1 LIRKKNSQ
9 SFVEKIKIFV
19 GNYYKQISILI
30 SLTIILS
37 LFFQRGRSLQY
48 SYNIDD
54 IAREPIIAP
63 YNFPI
68 LKTKEKLEE
77 DLNNALKA
85 EPFIFNRKQE
95 IVDKQ
100 SSNLSSFFLLAND
113 IRLANKD
120 LLNSRNLV
128 YDYRYTDKFQEAKS
142 IASSDSASLSQKV
155 IEFYKLY
162 SFAKDKEDWN
172 KFLMPISQ
180 GGPQYPLKEF
190 QKDILQICRNR
201 WAIGILDINESIIV
215 SNQLAVDNGDIPTL
229 YSLNELDDL
238 NEAWTEAR
246 KEITSIYNDE
256 NDIRREL
263 GYDLI
268 IEFMIPNLIYDKET
282 TERRQN
288 ASLDRVPRSKGI
300 VLKDEMIVNANQ
312 RINEEDFQKLES
324 LSVEISK
331 ENRTLGLKNTFITY
345 MGRLFI
351 IGILISYFFTF
362 LSIFRPHIFKKWQ
375 MILVIALIYVFI
387 IIIANLFVYQ
397 LDFSEFLIPVTVA
410 AMLLTILFDARIGF
424 MGTTSIVL
432 LVGIMIGN
440 DLEFIVTG
448 LFMSSIAI
456 YTVRRIR
463 TRSKFIT
470 AIFSLIGASII
481 VVLSHGL
488 FIGHNFSTMGVDL
501 AYLIVNS
508 IFCPII
514 TYGLIIILEVS
525 FGITTDLSLIE
536 LLDFNHPLLKRLQ
549 QEANGT
555 FNHSVVVGNLAEAC
569 ADAINARSLLCR
581 VGAYYHDLGKME
593 RPEYYIE
600 NQFMG
605 ENKHD
610 TLTPAMSAK
619 IIRKH
624 VNDGLNLANDYGLP
638 KIVSDFIPMHHGTSR
653 VEYFYRM
660 ALEAVKD
667 TDEKVDDS
675 AFRYPGPK
683 PNTKETGILMIC
695 EAVEAAV
702 RSIKNPDILKID
714 TMVDTVIK
722 GRLADG
728 QLDECPLTLDDL
740 RKIKGTVD
748 GNTGMIPVLR
758 GIYHIRIEY
767 PEDNTSP
774 NNT

>member
-1 LIRKKNSQ
+1 MRKNRK
-9 SFVEKIKIFV
+9 SFLSKIKIFI
-19 GNYYKQISILI
+19 NKYFKQLSILI

-68 LKTKEKLEE
+68 LKSKSTLEE

-85 EPFIFNRKQE
+85 EPFIFSRKQE
-95 IVDKQ
+95 IVDNQ
-100 SSNLSSFFLLAND
+100 SSNLSSFFQLTNE

-120 LLNSRNLV
+120 LFNSRNLV

-142 IASSDSASLSQKV
+142 IASSDSAALSQKV

-162 SFAKDKEDWN
+162 SFAQDKEDWN
-172 KFLMPISQ
+172 IFLMPIPQ
-180 GGPQYPLKEF
+180 GGPQFSLKEF
-190 QKDILQICRNR
+190 QEDILQICRNR
-201 WAIGILDINESIIV
+201 WAIGILDIKESIII
-215 SNQLAVDNGDIPTL
+215 SDQLAIDNGDIPTL
-229 YSLNELDDL
+229 YNLSELNDL
-238 NEAWTEAR
+238 NEAWTEAK
-246 KEITSIYNDE
+246 KEITSIYGAE

-268 IEFMIPNLIYDKET
+268 IEFMIPNLVYDKET

-312 RINEEDFQKLES
+312 RITEEDLQKLQS
-324 LSVEISK
+324 LAVEISK
-331 ENRTLGLKNTFITY
+331 ENRTLGIKDSIITY
-345 MGRLFI
+345 IGRLLI

-362 LSIFRPHIFKKWQ
+362 LLIYRSHIFEKWQ
-375 MILVIALIYVFI
+375 LLLVIAFIYVFI
-387 IIIANLFVYQ
+387 IVIANIFVYQ

-448 LFMSSIAI
+448 LFMSSIAM

-470 AIFSLIGASII
+470 AIFSLMGASII
-481 VVLSHGL
+481 AVLSHGL
-488 FIGHNFSTMGVDL
+488 FMGHNVSTMGVDL
-501 AYLIVNS
+501 TYLLVNS
-508 IFCPII
+508 IFAPII

-605 ENKHD
+605 DNKHD
-610 TLTPAMSAK
+610 SLTPAMSAK

-624 VNDGLNLANDYGLP
+624 VIDGLKLAKDYGLP
-638 KIVSDFIPMHHGTSR
+638 KLVSDFIPMHHGTSR

-660 ALEAVKD
+660 ALEAAKD
-667 TDEKVDDS
+667 TNEKVDDS
-675 AFRYPGPK
+675 AYRYPGPK

-702 RSIKNPDILKID
+702 RSIKEPDILKID
-714 TMVDTVIK
+714 TMVDKVIK
-722 GRLADG
+722 GRLNDG

-748 GNTGMIPVLR
+748 GNSGMLPVLR

-767 PEDNTSP
+767 PEDDNPSDST
-774 NNT
+774 

>member
-1 LIRKKNSQ
+1 MRKNRK
-9 SFVEKIKIFV
+9 SFLSKIKIFI
-19 GNYYKQISILI
+19 NKYFKQLSILI

-68 LKTKEKLEE
+68 LKSKSTLEE

-85 EPFIFNRKQE
+85 EPFIFSRKQE
-95 IVDKQ
+95 IVDNQ
-100 SSNLSSFFLLAND
+100 TSNLSSFFQLTNE

-120 LLNSRNLV
+120 LFNSRNLV

-142 IASSDSASLSQKV
+142 IASSDSAALSQKV

-162 SFAKDKEDWN
+162 SFAQDKEDWN
-172 KFLMPISQ
+172 IFLMPIPQ
-180 GGPQYPLKEF
+180 GGPQFSLKEF
-190 QKDILQICRNR
+190 QEDILQICRNR
-201 WAIGILDINESIIV
+201 WAIGILDIKESIII
-215 SNQLAVDNGDIPTL
+215 SDQLAIDNGDIPTL
-229 YSLNELDDL
+229 YNLSELNDL
-238 NEAWTEAR
+238 NEAWTEAK
-246 KEITSIYNDE
+246 KEITSIYGAE

-268 IEFMIPNLIYDKET
+268 IEFMIPNLVYDKET

-312 RINEEDFQKLES
+312 RITEEDLQKLQS
-324 LSVEISK
+324 LAVEISK
-331 ENRTLGLKNTFITY
+331 ENRTLGIKDSIITY
-345 MGRLFI
+345 IGRLLI

-362 LSIFRPHIFKKWQ
+362 LLIYRSHIFEKWQ
-375 MILVIALIYVFI
+375 LLLVIAFIYVFI
-387 IIIANLFVYQ
+387 IVIANIFVYQ

-448 LFMSSIAI
+448 LFMSSIAM

-470 AIFSLIGASII
+470 AIFSLMGASII
-481 VVLSHGL
+481 AVLSHGL
-488 FIGHNFSTMGVDL
+488 FMGHSVSTMGVDL
-501 AYLIVNS
+501 TYLLVNS
-508 IFCPII
+508 IFAPII

-605 ENKHD
+605 DNKHD
-610 TLTPAMSAK
+610 SLTPAMSAK

-624 VNDGLNLANDYGLP
+624 VIDGLKLAKDYGLP
-638 KIVSDFIPMHHGTSR
+638 KLVSDFIPMHHGTSR

-660 ALEAVKD
+660 ALEAAKD
-667 TDEKVDDS
+667 TNEKVDDS
-675 AFRYPGPK
+675 AYRYPGPK

-702 RSIKNPDILKID
+702 RSIKEPDILKID
-714 TMVDTVIK
+714 TMVDKVIK
-722 GRLADG
+722 GRLNDG

-748 GNTGMIPVLR
+748 GNSGMLPVLR

-767 PEDNTSP
+767 PEDDNPSDST
-774 NNT
+774 

>member
-1 LIRKKNSQ
+1 MRKNKK
-9 SFVEKIKIFV
+9 SFLTKIKIFI
-19 GNYYKQISILI
+19 NKYFKQLSILI

-68 LKTKEKLEE
+68 LKSKSTLEE

-85 EPFIFNRKQE
+85 EPFIFSRKQE
-95 IVDKQ
+95 IVDNQ
-100 SSNLSSFFLLAND
+100 TSNLSSFFQLTNE

-120 LLNSRNLV
+120 LFNSRNLV

-142 IASSDSASLSQKV
+142 IASSDSAALSQKV

-162 SFAKDKEDWN
+162 SFAQDKEDWN
-172 KFLMPISQ
+172 IFLMPIPQ
-180 GGPQYPLKEF
+180 GGPQFSLKEF
-190 QKDILQICRNR
+190 QEDILQICRNR
-201 WAIGILDINESIIV
+201 WAIGILDIKESIII
-215 SNQLAVDNGDIPTL
+215 SDQLAIDNGDIPTL
-229 YSLNELDDL
+229 YNLSELNDL
-238 NEAWTEAR
+238 NEAWTEAK
-246 KEITSIYNDE
+246 KEITSIYGDE

-268 IEFMIPNLIYDKET
+268 IEFMIPNLVYDKET

-312 RINEEDFQKLES
+312 RITEEDLQKLQS
-324 LSVEISK
+324 LAVEISK
-331 ENRTLGLKNTFITY
+331 ENRTLGIKDSIITY
-345 MGRLFI
+345 IGRLLI

-362 LSIFRPHIFKKWQ
+362 LLIYRSHIFEKWQ
-375 MILVIALIYVFI
+375 LLLVIAFIYVFI
-387 IIIANLFVYQ
+387 IVIANIFVYQ

-448 LFMSSIAI
+448 LFMSSIAM

-470 AIFSLIGASII
+470 AIFSLMGASII
-481 VVLSHGL
+481 AVLSHGL
-488 FIGHNFSTMGVDL
+488 FMGHSVSTMGVDL
-501 AYLIVNS
+501 TYLLVNS
-508 IFCPII
+508 IFAPII

-605 ENKHD
+605 DNKHD
-610 TLTPAMSAK
+610 SLTPAMSAK

-624 VNDGLNLANDYGLP
+624 VIDGLKLAKDYGLP
-638 KIVSDFIPMHHGTSR
+638 KLVSDFIPMHHGTSR

-660 ALEAVKD
+660 ALEAAKD
-667 TDEKVDDS
+667 TNEKVDDS
-675 AFRYPGPK
+675 AYRYPGPK

-702 RSIKNPDILKID
+702 RSIKEPDILKID
-714 TMVDTVIK
+714 TMVDKVIK
-722 GRLADG
+722 GRLNDG

-748 GNTGMIPVLR
+748 GNSGMLPVLR

-767 PEDNTSP
+767 PEDDNPSDSR
-774 NNT
+774 

>member
-1 LIRKKNSQ
+1 MRKNRK
-9 SFVEKIKIFV
+9 SFLSKIKIFI
-19 GNYYKQISILI
+19 NKYFKQLSILI

-68 LKTKEKLEE
+68 LKSKSTLEE

-85 EPFIFNRKQE
+85 EPFIFSRKQE
-95 IVDKQ
+95 IVDNQ
-100 SSNLSSFFLLAND
+100 TSNLSSFFQLTNE

-120 LLNSRNLV
+120 LFNSRNLV

-142 IASSDSASLSQKV
+142 IASSDSAALSQKV

-162 SFAKDKEDWN
+162 SFAQDKEDWN
-172 KFLMPISQ
+172 IFLMPIPQ
-180 GGPQYPLKEF
+180 GGPQFSLKEF
-190 QKDILQICRNR
+190 QEDILQICRNR
-201 WAIGILDINESIIV
+201 WAIGILDIKESIII
-215 SNQLAVDNGDIPTL
+215 SDQLAIDNGDIPTL
-229 YSLNELDDL
+229 YNLSELNDL
-238 NEAWTEAR
+238 NEAWTEAK
-246 KEITSIYNDE
+246 KEITSIYGDE

-268 IEFMIPNLIYDKET
+268 IEFMIPNLVYDKET

-312 RINEEDFQKLES
+312 RITEEDLQKLQS
-324 LSVEISK
+324 LAVEISK
-331 ENRTLGLKNTFITY
+331 ENRTLGIKDSIITY
-345 MGRLFI
+345 IGRLLI

-362 LSIFRPHIFKKWQ
+362 LLIYRSHIFEKWQ
-375 MILVIALIYVFI
+375 LLLVIAFIYLFI
-387 IIIANLFVYQ
+387 IVIANIFVYQ

-448 LFMSSIAI
+448 LFMSSIAM

-470 AIFSLIGASII
+470 AIFSLMGASII
-481 VVLSHGL
+481 AVLSHGL
-488 FIGHNFSTMGVDL
+488 FMGHSVSTMGVDL
-501 AYLIVNS
+501 TYLLVNS
-508 IFCPII
+508 IFAPII

-605 ENKHD
+605 DNKHD
-610 TLTPAMSAK
+610 SLTPAMSAK

-624 VNDGLNLANDYGLP
+624 VIDGLKLAKDYGLP
-638 KIVSDFIPMHHGTSR
+638 KLVSDFIPMHHGTSR

-660 ALEAVKD
+660 ALEAAKD
-667 TDEKVDDS
+667 TNEKVDDS
-675 AFRYPGPK
+675 AYRYPGPK

-702 RSIKNPDILKID
+702 RSIKEPDILKID
-714 TMVDTVIK
+714 TMVDKVIK
-722 GRLADG
+722 GRLNDG

-748 GNTGMIPVLR
+748 GNSGMLPVLR

-767 PEDNTSP
+767 PEDDNPSDST
-774 NNT
+774 

>member
-1 LIRKKNSQ
+1 MRKNRK
-9 SFVEKIKIFV
+9 SFLSKIKIFI
-19 GNYYKQISILI
+19 NKYFKQLSILI

-68 LKTKEKLEE
+68 LKSKSTLEE

-85 EPFIFNRKQE
+85 EPFIFSRKQE
-95 IVDKQ
+95 IVDNQ
-100 SSNLSSFFLLAND
+100 TSNLSSFFQLTNE

-120 LLNSRNLV
+120 LFNSRNLV

-142 IASSDSASLSQKV
+142 IASSDSATLSQKV

-162 SFAKDKEDWN
+162 SFAQDKEDWN
-172 KFLMPISQ
+172 IFLMPIPQ
-180 GGPQYPLKEF
+180 GGPQFSLKEF
-190 QKDILQICRNR
+190 QEDILQICRNR
-201 WAIGILDINESIIV
+201 WAIGILDIKESIII
-215 SNQLAVDNGDIPTL
+215 SDQLAIDNGDIPTL
-229 YSLNELDDL
+229 YNLSELNDL
-238 NEAWTEAR
+238 NEAWTEAK
-246 KEITSIYNDE
+246 KEITSIYGAE

-268 IEFMIPNLIYDKET
+268 IEFMIPNLVYDKET

-312 RINEEDFQKLES
+312 RITEEDLQKLQS
-324 LSVEISK
+324 LAVEISK
-331 ENRTLGLKNTFITY
+331 ENRTLGIKDSIITY
-345 MGRLFI
+345 IGRLLI

-362 LSIFRPHIFKKWQ
+362 LLIYRSHIFEKWQ
-375 MILVIALIYVFI
+375 LLLVIAFIYVFI
-387 IIIANLFVYQ
+387 IVIANIFVYQ

-448 LFMSSIAI
+448 LFMSSIAM

-470 AIFSLIGASII
+470 AIFSLMGASII
-481 VVLSHGL
+481 AVLSHGL
-488 FIGHNFSTMGVDL
+488 FMGHSVSTMGVDL
-501 AYLIVNS
+501 TYLLVNS
-508 IFCPII
+508 IFAPII

-605 ENKHD
+605 DNKHD
-610 TLTPAMSAK
+610 SLTPAMSAK

-624 VNDGLNLANDYGLP
+624 VIDGLKLAKDYGLP
-638 KIVSDFIPMHHGTSR
+638 KLVSDFIPMHHGTSR

-660 ALEAVKD
+660 ALEAAKD
-667 TDEKVDDS
+667 TNEKVDDS
-675 AFRYPGPK
+675 AYRYPGPK

-702 RSIKNPDILKID
+702 RSIKEPDILKID
-714 TMVDTVIK
+714 TMVDKVIK
-722 GRLADG
+722 GRLNDG

-748 GNTGMIPVLR
+748 GNSGMLPVLR

-767 PEDNTSP
+767 PEDDNPSDSR
-774 NNT
+774 

>member
-1 LIRKKNSQ
+1 MRKNRK
-9 SFVEKIKIFV
+9 SFLSKIKIFI
-19 GNYYKQISILI
+19 NKYFKQLSILI

-68 LKTKEKLEE
+68 LKSKSTLEE

-85 EPFIFNRKQE
+85 EPFIFSRKQE
-95 IVDKQ
+95 IVDNQ
-100 SSNLSSFFLLAND
+100 TSNLSSFFQLTNE

-120 LLNSRNLV
+120 LFNSRNLV

-142 IASSDSASLSQKV
+142 IASSDSAALSQKV

-162 SFAKDKEDWN
+162 SFAQDKEDWN
-172 KFLMPISQ
+172 IFLMPIPQ
-180 GGPQYPLKEF
+180 GGPQFSLKEF
-190 QKDILQICRNR
+190 QEDILQICRNR
-201 WAIGILDINESIIV
+201 WAIGILDIKESIII
-215 SNQLAVDNGDIPTL
+215 SDQLAIDNGDIPTL
-229 YSLNELDDL
+229 YNLSELNDL
-238 NEAWTEAR
+238 NEAWTEAK
-246 KEITSIYNDE
+246 KEITSIYGAE

-268 IEFMIPNLIYDKET
+268 IEFMIPNLVYDKET

-312 RINEEDFQKLES
+312 RITEEDLQKLQS
-324 LSVEISK
+324 LAVEISK
-331 ENRTLGLKNTFITY
+331 ENRTLGIKDSIITY
-345 MGRLFI
+345 IGRLLI

-362 LSIFRPHIFKKWQ
+362 LLIYRSHIFEKWQ
-375 MILVIALIYVFI
+375 LLLVIAFIYVFI
-387 IIIANLFVYQ
+387 IVIANIFVYQ

-448 LFMSSIAI
+448 LFMSSIAM

-470 AIFSLIGASII
+470 AIFSLMGASII
-481 VVLSHGL
+481 AVLSHGL
-488 FIGHNFSTMGVDL
+488 FMGHSVSTMGVDL
-501 AYLIVNS
+501 TYLLVNS
-508 IFCPII
+508 IFAPII

-605 ENKHD
+605 DNKHD
-610 TLTPAMSAK
+610 SLTPAMSAK

-624 VNDGLNLANDYGLP
+624 VIDGLKLAKDYGLP
-638 KIVSDFIPMHHGTSR
+638 RLVSDFIPMHHGTSR

-660 ALEAVKD
+660 ALEAAKD
-667 TDEKVDDS
+667 TNEKVDDS
-675 AFRYPGPK
+675 AYRYPGPK

-702 RSIKNPDILKID
+702 RSIKEPDILKID
-714 TMVDTVIK
+714 TMVDKVIK
-722 GRLADG
+722 GRLNDG
-728 QLDECPLTLDDL
+728 QLDKCPLTLDDL

-748 GNTGMIPVLR
+748 GNSGMLPVLR

-767 PEDNTSP
+767 PEDDNPSDST
-774 NNT
+774 

>member
-1 LIRKKNSQ
+1 MRKNRK
-9 SFVEKIKIFV
+9 SFLSKIKIFI
-19 GNYYKQISILI
+19 NKYFKQLSILI

-68 LKTKEKLEE
+68 LKSKSTLEE

-85 EPFIFNRKQE
+85 EPFIFSRKQE
-95 IVDKQ
+95 IVDNQ
-100 SSNLSSFFLLAND
+100 TSNLSSFFQLTNE

-120 LLNSRNLV
+120 LFNSRNLV

-142 IASSDSASLSQKV
+142 IASSDSAALSQKV

-162 SFAKDKEDWN
+162 SFAQDKEDWN
-172 KFLMPISQ
+172 IFLMPIPQ
-180 GGPQYPLKEF
+180 GGPQFSLKEF
-190 QKDILQICRNR
+190 QEDILQICRNR
-201 WAIGILDINESIIV
+201 WAIGILDIKESIII
-215 SNQLAVDNGDIPTL
+215 SDQLAIDNGDIPTL
-229 YSLNELDDL
+229 YNLSELNDL
-238 NEAWTEAR
+238 NEAWTEAK
-246 KEITSIYNDE
+246 KEITSIYGDE
-256 NDIRREL
+256 NDIRRDL

-268 IEFMIPNLIYDKET
+268 IEFMIPNLVYDKET

-312 RINEEDFQKLES
+312 RITEEDLQKLQS
-324 LSVEISK
+324 LAVEISK
-331 ENRTLGLKNTFITY
+331 ENRTLGIKDSIITY
-345 MGRLFI
+345 IGRLLI

-362 LSIFRPHIFKKWQ
+362 LLIYRSHIFEKWQ
-375 MILVIALIYVFI
+375 LLLVIAFIYVFI
-387 IIIANLFVYQ
+387 IVIANIFVYQ

-448 LFMSSIAI
+448 LFMSSIAM

-470 AIFSLIGASII
+470 AIFSLMGASII
-481 VVLSHGL
+481 AVLSHGL
-488 FIGHNFSTMGVDL
+488 FMGHSVSTMGVDL
-501 AYLIVNS
+501 TYLLVNS
-508 IFCPII
+508 IFAPII

-605 ENKHD
+605 DNKHD
-610 TLTPAMSAK
+610 SLTPAMSAK

-624 VNDGLNLANDYGLP
+624 VIDGLKLAKDYGLP
-638 KIVSDFIPMHHGTSR
+638 KLVSDFIPMHHGTSR

-660 ALEAVKD
+660 ALEAAKD
-667 TDEKVDDS
+667 TNEKVDDS
-675 AFRYPGPK
+675 AYRYPGPK

-702 RSIKNPDILKID
+702 RSIKEPDILKID
-714 TMVDTVIK
+714 TMVDKVIK
-722 GRLADG
+722 GRLNDG

-748 GNTGMIPVLR
+748 GNSGMLPVLR

-767 PEDNTSP
+767 PEDDNPSDSR
-774 NNT
+774 

>member
-1 LIRKKNSQ
+1 MRKNRK
-9 SFVEKIKIFV
+9 SFLSKIKIFI
-19 GNYYKQISILI
+19 NKYFKQLSILI

-68 LKTKEKLEE
+68 LKSKSTLEE

-85 EPFIFNRKQE
+85 EPFIFSRKQE
-95 IVDKQ
+95 IVDNQ
-100 SSNLSSFFLLAND
+100 TSNLSSFFQLTNE

-120 LLNSRNLV
+120 LFNSRNLV

-142 IASSDSASLSQKV
+142 IASSDSAALSQKV

-162 SFAKDKEDWN
+162 SFAQDKEDWN
-172 KFLMPISQ
+172 IFLMPIPQ
-180 GGPQYPLKEF
+180 GGPQFSLKEF
-190 QKDILQICRNR
+190 QEDILQICRNR
-201 WAIGILDINESIIV
+201 WAIGILDIKESIII
-215 SNQLAVDNGDIPTL
+215 SDQLAIDNGDIPTL
-229 YSLNELDDL
+229 YNLSELNDL
-238 NEAWTEAR
+238 NEAWTEAK
-246 KEITSIYNDE
+246 KEITSIYGAE

-268 IEFMIPNLIYDKET
+268 IEFMIPNLVYDKET

-312 RINEEDFQKLES
+312 RITEEDLQKLQS
-324 LSVEISK
+324 LAVEISK
-331 ENRTLGLKNTFITY
+331 ENRTLGIKDSIITY
-345 MGRLFI
+345 IGRLLI

-362 LSIFRPHIFKKWQ
+362 LLIYRSHIFEKWQ
-375 MILVIALIYVFI
+375 LLLVIAFIYVFI
-387 IIIANLFVYQ
+387 IVIANIFVYQ

-440 DLEFIVTG
+440 NLEFIVTG
-448 LFMSSIAI
+448 LFMSSIAM

-470 AIFSLIGASII
+470 AIFSLMGASII
-481 VVLSHGL
+481 AVLSHGL
-488 FIGHNFSTMGVDL
+488 FMGHNVSTMGVDL
-501 AYLIVNS
+501 TYLLVNS
-508 IFCPII
+508 IFAPII

-605 ENKHD
+605 DNKHD
-610 TLTPAMSAK
+610 SLTPAMSAK

-624 VNDGLNLANDYGLP
+624 VIDGLKLAKDYGLP
-638 KIVSDFIPMHHGTSR
+638 KLVSDFIPMHHGTSR

-660 ALEAVKD
+660 ALEAAKD
-667 TDEKVDDS
+667 TNEKVDDS
-675 AFRYPGPK
+675 AYRYPGPK

-702 RSIKNPDILKID
+702 RSIKEPDILKID
-714 TMVDTVIK
+714 TMVDKVIK
-722 GRLADG
+722 GRLNDG

-748 GNTGMIPVLR
+748 GNSGMLPVLR

-767 PEDNTSP
+767 PEDDNPSDST
-774 NNT
+774 

>member
-1 LIRKKNSQ
+1 MRKNRK
-9 SFVEKIKIFV
+9 SFLSKIKIFI
-19 GNYYKQISILI
+19 NKYFKQLSILI

-68 LKTKEKLEE
+68 LKSKSTLEE

-85 EPFIFNRKQE
+85 EPFIFSRKQE
-95 IVDKQ
+95 IVDNQ
-100 SSNLSSFFLLAND
+100 SSNLSSFFQLTNE

-120 LLNSRNLV
+120 LFNSRNLV

-142 IASSDSASLSQKV
+142 IASSDSAALSQKV

-162 SFAKDKEDWN
+162 SFAQDKEDWN
-172 KFLMPISQ
+172 IFLMPIPQ
-180 GGPQYPLKEF
+180 GGPQFSLKEF
-190 QKDILQICRNR
+190 QEDILQICRNR
-201 WAIGILDINESIIV
+201 WAIGILDIKESIII
-215 SNQLAVDNGDIPTL
+215 SDQLAIDNGDIPTL
-229 YSLNELDDL
+229 YNLSELNDL
-238 NEAWTEAR
+238 NEAWTEAK
-246 KEITSIYNDE
+246 KEITSIYGAE

-268 IEFMIPNLIYDKET
+268 IEFMIPNLVYDKET

-312 RINEEDFQKLES
+312 RITEEDLQKLQS
-324 LSVEISK
+324 LAVEISK
-331 ENRTLGLKNTFITY
+331 ENRTLGIKDSIITY
-345 MGRLFI
+345 IGRLLI

-362 LSIFRPHIFKKWQ
+362 LLIYRSHIFEKWQ
-375 MILVIALIYVFI
+375 LLLVIAFIYVFI
-387 IIIANLFVYQ
+387 IVIANIFVYQ

-448 LFMSSIAI
+448 LFMSSIAM

-470 AIFSLIGASII
+470 AIFSLMGASII
-481 VVLSHGL
+481 AVLSHGL
-488 FIGHNFSTMGVDL
+488 FMGHSVSTMGVDL
-501 AYLIVNS
+501 TYLLVNS
-508 IFCPII
+508 IFAPII

-605 ENKHD
+605 DNKHD
-610 TLTPAMSAK
+610 SLTPAMSAK

-624 VNDGLNLANDYGLP
+624 VIDGLKLAKDYGLP
-638 KIVSDFIPMHHGTSR
+638 RLVSDFIPMHHGTSR

-660 ALEAVKD
+660 ALEAAKD
-667 TDEKVDDS
+667 TNEKVDDS
-675 AFRYPGPK
+675 AYRYPGPK

-702 RSIKNPDILKID
+702 RSIKEPDILKID
-714 TMVDTVIK
+714 TMVDKVIK
-722 GRLADG
+722 GRLNDG

-748 GNTGMIPVLR
+748 GNSGMLPVLR

-767 PEDNTSP
+767 PEDDNPSDSR
-774 NNT
+774 

>member
-1 LIRKKNSQ
+1 MRKNRK
-9 SFVEKIKIFV
+9 SFLSKIKIFI
-19 GNYYKQISILI
+19 NKYFKQLSILI

-48 SYNIDD
+48 SYNLDD

-68 LKTKEKLEE
+68 LKSKSTLEE

-85 EPFIFNRKQE
+85 EPFIFSRKQE
-95 IVDKQ
+95 IVDNQ
-100 SSNLSSFFLLAND
+100 TSNLSSFFQLTNE

-120 LLNSRNLV
+120 LFNSRNLV

-142 IASSDSASLSQKV
+142 IASSDSAALSQKV

-162 SFAKDKEDWN
+162 SFAQDKEDWN
-172 KFLMPISQ
+172 IFLMPIPQ
-180 GGPQYPLKEF
+180 GGPQFSLKEF
-190 QKDILQICRNR
+190 QEDILQICRNR
-201 WAIGILDINESIIV
+201 WAIGILDIKESIII
-215 SNQLAVDNGDIPTL
+215 SDQLAIDNGDIPTL
-229 YSLNELDDL
+229 YNLSELNDL
-238 NEAWTEAR
+238 NEAWTEAK
-246 KEITSIYNDE
+246 KEITSIYGAE

-268 IEFMIPNLIYDKET
+268 IEFMIPNLVYDKET

-312 RINEEDFQKLES
+312 RITEEDLQKLQS
-324 LSVEISK
+324 LAVEISK
-331 ENRTLGLKNTFITY
+331 ENRTLGIKDSIITY
-345 MGRLFI
+345 IGRLLI

-362 LSIFRPHIFKKWQ
+362 LLIYRSHIFEKWQ
-375 MILVIALIYVFI
+375 LLLVIAFIYVFI
-387 IIIANLFVYQ
+387 IVIANIFVYQ

-448 LFMSSIAI
+448 LFMSSIAM

-470 AIFSLIGASII
+470 AIFSLMGASII
-481 VVLSHGL
+481 AVLSHGL
-488 FIGHNFSTMGVDL
+488 FMGHNVSTMGVDL
-501 AYLIVNS
+501 SYLLVSS
-508 IFCPII
+508 IFAPII

-605 ENKHD
+605 DNKHD
-610 TLTPAMSAK
+610 SLTPAMSAK

-624 VNDGLNLANDYGLP
+624 VIDGLKLAKDYGLP
-638 KIVSDFIPMHHGTSR
+638 KLVSDFIPMHHGTSR

-660 ALEAVKD
+660 ALEAAKD
-667 TDEKVDDS
+667 TNEKVDDS
-675 AFRYPGPK
+675 AYRYPGPK

-702 RSIKNPDILKID
+702 RSIKEPDILKID
-714 TMVDTVIK
+714 TMVDKVIK
-722 GRLADG
+722 GRLNDG

-748 GNTGMIPVLR
+748 GNSGMLPVLR

-767 PEDNTSP
+767 PEDDNPSDSR
-774 NNT
+774 

>member
-1 LIRKKNSQ
+1 MRKNRK
-9 SFVEKIKIFV
+9 SFLSKIKIFI
-19 GNYYKQISILI
+19 NKYFKQLSILI

-68 LKTKEKLEE
+68 LKSKSTLEE

-85 EPFIFNRKQE
+85 EPFIFSRKQE
-95 IVDKQ
+95 IVDNQ
-100 SSNLSSFFLLAND
+100 TSNLSSFFQLTNE

-120 LLNSRNLV
+120 LFNSRNLV

-142 IASSDSASLSQKV
+142 IASSDSAALSQKV

-162 SFAKDKEDWN
+162 SFAQDKEDWN
-172 KFLMPISQ
+172 IFLMPIPQ
-180 GGPQYPLKEF
+180 GGPQFSLKEF
-190 QKDILQICRNR
+190 QEDILQICRNR
-201 WAIGILDINESIIV
+201 WAIGILDIKESIII
-215 SNQLAVDNGDIPTL
+215 SDQLAIDNGDIPTL
-229 YSLNELDDL
+229 YNLSELNDL
-238 NEAWTEAR
+238 NEAWTEAK
-246 KEITSIYNDE
+246 KEITSIYGAE

-268 IEFMIPNLIYDKET
+268 IEFMIPNLVYDKET

-312 RINEEDFQKLES
+312 RITEEDLQKLQS
-324 LSVEISK
+324 LAVEISK
-331 ENRTLGLKNTFITY
+331 ENRTLGIKDSIITY
-345 MGRLFI
+345 IGRLLI

-362 LSIFRPHIFKKWQ
+362 LLIYRSHIFEKWQ
-375 MILVIALIYVFI
+375 LLLVIAFIYVFI
-387 IIIANLFVYQ
+387 IVIANIFVYQ

-448 LFMSSIAI
+448 LFMSSIAM

-470 AIFSLIGASII
+470 AIFSLMGASII
-481 VVLSHGL
+481 AVLSHGL
-488 FIGHNFSTMGVDL
+488 FMGHNVSTMGVDL
-501 AYLIVNS
+501 TYLLVNS
-508 IFCPII
+508 IFAPII

-605 ENKHD
+605 DNKHD
-610 TLTPAMSAK
+610 SLTPAMSAK

-624 VNDGLNLANDYGLP
+624 VIDGLKLAKDYGLP
-638 KIVSDFIPMHHGTSR
+638 KLVSDFIPMHHGTSR

-660 ALEAVKD
+660 ALEAAKD
-667 TDEKVDDS
+667 TNEKVDDS
-675 AFRYPGPK
+675 AYRYPGPK

-702 RSIKNPDILKID
+702 RSIKEPDILKID
-714 TMVDTVIK
+714 TMVDKVIK
-722 GRLADG
+722 GRLNDG

-748 GNTGMIPVLR
+748 GNSGMLPVLR

-767 PEDNTSP
+767 PEDDNSSDSR
-774 NNT
+774 

>member
-1 LIRKKNSQ
+1 MRKNRK
-9 SFVEKIKIFV
+9 SFLSKIKIFI
-19 GNYYKQISILI
+19 NKYFKQLSILI

-68 LKTKEKLEE
+68 LKSKSTLEE

-85 EPFIFNRKQE
+85 EPFIFSRKQE
-95 IVDKQ
+95 IVDNQ
-100 SSNLSSFFLLAND
+100 SLNLSSFFQLTNE

-120 LLNSRNLV
+120 LFNSRNLV

-142 IASSDSASLSQKV
+142 IASSDSAALSQKV

-162 SFAKDKEDWN
+162 SFAQDKEDWN
-172 KFLMPISQ
+172 IFLMPIPQ
-180 GGPQYPLKEF
+180 GGPQFSLKEF
-190 QKDILQICRNR
+190 QEDILQICRNR
-201 WAIGILDINESIIV
+201 WAIGILDIKESIII
-215 SNQLAVDNGDIPTL
+215 SDQLAIDNGDIPTL
-229 YSLNELDDL
+229 YNLSELNDL
-238 NEAWTEAR
+238 NEAWTEAK
-246 KEITSIYNDE
+246 KEITSIYGDE

-268 IEFMIPNLIYDKET
+268 IEFMIPNLVYDKET

-312 RINEEDFQKLES
+312 RITEEDLQKLQS
-324 LSVEISK
+324 LAVEISK
-331 ENRTLGLKNTFITY
+331 ENRTLGIKDSIITY
-345 MGRLFI
+345 IGRLLI

-362 LSIFRPHIFKKWQ
+362 LLIYRSHIFEKWQ
-375 MILVIALIYVFI
+375 LLLVIAFIYVFI
-387 IIIANLFVYQ
+387 IVIANIFVYQ

-448 LFMSSIAI
+448 LFMSSIAM

-470 AIFSLIGASII
+470 AIFSLMGASII
-481 VVLSHGL
+481 AVLSHGL
-488 FIGHNFSTMGVDL
+488 FMGHNVSTMGVDL
-501 AYLIVNS
+501 TYLLVNS
-508 IFCPII
+508 IFAPII

-605 ENKHD
+605 DNKHD
-610 TLTPAMSAK
+610 SLTPAMSAK

-624 VNDGLNLANDYGLP
+624 VIDGLKLAKDYGLP
-638 KIVSDFIPMHHGTSR
+638 KLVSDFIPMHHGTSR

-660 ALEAVKD
+660 ALEAAKD
-667 TDEKVDDS
+667 TNEKVDDS
-675 AFRYPGPK
+675 AYRYPGPK

-702 RSIKNPDILKID
+702 RSIKEPDILKID
-714 TMVDTVIK
+714 TMVDKVIK
-722 GRLADG
+722 GRLNDG

-748 GNTGMIPVLR
+748 GNSGMLPVLR

-767 PEDNTSP
+767 PEDDNPSDSR
-774 NNT
+774 

>member
-1 LIRKKNSQ
+1 MRKNRK
-9 SFVEKIKIFV
+9 SFLSKIKIFI
-19 GNYYKQISILI
+19 NKYFKQLSILI

-68 LKTKEKLEE
+68 LKSKSTLEE

-85 EPFIFNRKQE
+85 EPFIFSRKQE
-95 IVDKQ
+95 IVDNQ
-100 SSNLSSFFLLAND
+100 TSNLSSFFQLTNE

-120 LLNSRNLV
+120 LFNSRNLV

-142 IASSDSASLSQKV
+142 IASSDSAALSQKV

-162 SFAKDKEDWN
+162 SFAQDKEDWN
-172 KFLMPISQ
+172 IFLMPIPQ
-180 GGPQYPLKEF
+180 GGPQFSLKEF
-190 QKDILQICRNR
+190 QEDILQICRNR
-201 WAIGILDINESIIV
+201 WAIGILDIKESIII
-215 SNQLAVDNGDIPTL
+215 SDQLAIDNGDIPTL
-229 YSLNELDDL
+229 YNLSELNDL
-238 NEAWTEAR
+238 NEAWTEAK
-246 KEITSIYNDE
+246 KEITSIYGAE

-268 IEFMIPNLIYDKET
+268 IEFMIPNLVYDKET

-312 RINEEDFQKLES
+312 RITEEDLQKLQS
-324 LSVEISK
+324 LAVEISK
-331 ENRTLGLKNTFITY
+331 ENRTLGIKDSIITY
-345 MGRLFI
+345 IGRLLI

-362 LSIFRPHIFKKWQ
+362 LLIYRSHIFEKWQ
-375 MILVIALIYVFI
+375 LLLVIAFIYVFI
-387 IIIANLFVYQ
+387 IVIANIFVYQ

-448 LFMSSIAI
+448 LFMSSIAM

-470 AIFSLIGASII
+470 AIFSLMGASII
-481 VVLSHGL
+481 AVLSHGL
-488 FIGHNFSTMGVDL
+488 FMGHNVSTMGVDL
-501 AYLIVNS
+501 TYLLVNS
-508 IFCPII
+508 IFAPII

-549 QEANGT
+549 QGANGT

-605 ENKHD
+605 DNKHD
-610 TLTPAMSAK
+610 SLTPAMSAK

-624 VNDGLNLANDYGLP
+624 VIDGLKLAKDYGLP
-638 KIVSDFIPMHHGTSR
+638 RLVSDFIPMHHGTSR

-660 ALEAVKD
+660 ALEAAKD
-667 TDEKVDDS
+667 TNEKVDDS
-675 AFRYPGPK
+675 AYRYPGPK

-702 RSIKNPDILKID
+702 RSIKEPDILKID
-714 TMVDTVIK
+714 TMVDKVIK
-722 GRLADG
+722 GRLNDG

-748 GNTGMIPVLR
+748 GNSGMLPVLR

-767 PEDNTSP
+767 PEDDNPSDSR
-774 NNT
+774 

>member
-1 LIRKKNSQ
+1 MRKNRK
-9 SFVEKIKIFV
+9 SFLSKIKIFI
-19 GNYYKQISILI
+19 NKYFKQLSILI

-68 LKTKEKLEE
+68 LKSKSTLEE

-85 EPFIFNRKQE
+85 EPFIFSRKQE
-95 IVDKQ
+95 IVDNQ
-100 SSNLSSFFLLAND
+100 TSNLSSFFQLTNE

-120 LLNSRNLV
+120 LFNSRNLV

-142 IASSDSASLSQKV
+142 IASSDSAALSQKV

-162 SFAKDKEDWN
+162 SFAQDKEDWN
-172 KFLMPISQ
+172 IFLMPILQ
-180 GGPQYPLKEF
+180 GGPQFSLKEF
-190 QKDILQICRNR
+190 QEDILQICRNR
-201 WAIGILDINESIIV
+201 WAIGILDIKESIII
-215 SNQLAVDNGDIPTL
+215 SDQLAIDNGDIPTL
-229 YSLNELDDL
+229 YNLSELNDL
-238 NEAWTEAR
+238 NEAWTEAK
-246 KEITSIYNDE
+246 KEITSVYGAE

-268 IEFMIPNLIYDKET
+268 IEFMIPNLVYDKET

-312 RINEEDFQKLES
+312 RITEEDLQKLQS
-324 LSVEISK
+324 LAVEISK
-331 ENRTLGLKNTFITY
+331 ENRTLGIKDSIITY
-345 MGRLFI
+345 IGRLLI

-362 LSIFRPHIFKKWQ
+362 LLIYRSHIFEKWQ
-375 MILVIALIYVFI
+375 LLLVIAFIYVFI
-387 IIIANLFVYQ
+387 IVIANIFVYQ

-448 LFMSSIAI
+448 LFMSSIAM

-470 AIFSLIGASII
+470 AIFSLMGASII
-481 VVLSHGL
+481 AVLSHGL
-488 FIGHNFSTMGVDL
+488 FMGHSVSTMGVDL
-501 AYLIVNS
+501 TYLLVNS
-508 IFCPII
+508 IFAPII

-605 ENKHD
+605 DNKHD
-610 TLTPAMSAK
+610 SLTPAMSAK

-624 VNDGLNLANDYGLP
+624 VIDGLKLAKDYGLP
-638 KIVSDFIPMHHGTSR
+638 RLVSDFIPMHHGTSR

-660 ALEAVKD
+660 ALEAAKD
-667 TDEKVDDS
+667 TNEKVDDS
-675 AFRYPGPK
+675 AYRYPGPK

-702 RSIKNPDILKID
+702 RSIKEPDILKID
-714 TMVDTVIK
+714 TMVDKVIK
-722 GRLADG
+722 GRLNDG

-748 GNTGMIPVLR
+748 GNSGMLPVLR

-767 PEDNTSP
+767 PEDDNPSDSR
-774 NNT
+774 

>member
-1 LIRKKNSQ
+1 MRKNKK
-9 SFVEKIKIFV
+9 SFLSKIKIFI
-19 GNYYKQISILI
+19 NKYFKQLSILI

-68 LKTKEKLEE
+68 LKSKSTLKE

-85 EPFIFNRKQE
+85 EPFIFSRKQE
-95 IVDKQ
+95 IVDNQ
-100 SSNLSSFFLLAND
+100 TSNLSSFFQLTNE

-120 LLNSRNLV
+120 LFNSRNLV

-142 IASSDSASLSQKV
+142 IASSDSAALSQKV

-162 SFAKDKEDWN
+162 SFAQDKEDWN
-172 KFLMPISQ
+172 IFLMPIPQ
-180 GGPQYPLKEF
+180 GGPQFSLKEF
-190 QKDILQICRNR
+190 QEDILQICRNR
-201 WAIGILDINESIIV
+201 WAIGILDIKESIII
-215 SNQLAVDNGDIPTL
+215 SDQLAIDNGDIPTL
-229 YSLNELDDL
+229 YNLSELNDL
-238 NEAWTEAR
+238 NEAWTEAK
-246 KEITSIYNDE
+246 KEITSIYGDE

-268 IEFMIPNLIYDKET
+268 IEFMIPNLVYDKET

-312 RINEEDFQKLES
+312 RITEEDLQKLQS
-324 LSVEISK
+324 LAVEISK
-331 ENRTLGLKNTFITY
+331 ENRTLGIKDSIITY
-345 MGRLFI
+345 IGRLLI

-362 LSIFRPHIFKKWQ
+362 LLIYRSHIFEKWQ
-375 MILVIALIYVFI
+375 LLLVIAFIYVFI
-387 IIIANLFVYQ
+387 IVIANIFVYQ

-448 LFMSSIAI
+448 LFMSSIAM

-470 AIFSLIGASII
+470 AIFSLMGASII
-481 VVLSHGL
+481 AVLSHGL
-488 FIGHNFSTMGVDL
+488 FMGHSVSTMGVDL
-501 AYLIVNS
+501 TYLLVSS
-508 IFCPII
+508 IFAPII

-605 ENKHD
+605 DNKHD
-610 TLTPAMSAK
+610 SLTPAMSAK

-624 VNDGLNLANDYGLP
+624 VIDGLKLAKDYGLP
-638 KIVSDFIPMHHGTSR
+638 KLVSDFIPMHHGTSR

-660 ALEAVKD
+660 ALEAAKD
-667 TDEKVDDS
+667 TNEKVDDS
-675 AFRYPGPK
+675 AYRYPGPK

-702 RSIKNPDILKID
+702 RSIKEPDILKID
-714 TMVDTVIK
+714 TMVDKVIK
-722 GRLADG
+722 GRLNDG

-748 GNTGMIPVLR
+748 GNSGMLPVLR

-767 PEDNTSP
+767 PEDDNPSDSR
-774 NNT
+774 

>member
-1 LIRKKNSQ
+1 MRKNRK
-9 SFVEKIKIFV
+9 SFLSKIKIFI
-19 GNYYKQISILI
+19 NKYFKQLSILI

-48 SYNIDD
+48 SYNLDD

-68 LKTKEKLEE
+68 LKSKSTLEE

-85 EPFIFNRKQE
+85 EPFIFSRKQE
-95 IVDKQ
+95 IVDNQ
-100 SSNLSSFFLLAND
+100 TSNLSSFFQLTNE

-120 LLNSRNLV
+120 LFNSRNLV

-142 IASSDSASLSQKV
+142 IASSDSAALSQKV

-162 SFAKDKEDWN
+162 SFAQDKEDWN
-172 KFLMPISQ
+172 IFLMPIPQ
-180 GGPQYPLKEF
+180 GGPQFSLKEF
-190 QKDILQICRNR
+190 QEDILQICRNR
-201 WAIGILDINESIIV
+201 WAIGILDIKESIII
-215 SNQLAVDNGDIPTL
+215 SDQLAIDNGDIPTL
-229 YSLNELDDL
+229 YNLSELNDL
-238 NEAWTEAR
+238 NEAWTEAK
-246 KEITSIYNDE
+246 KEITSIYGDE

-268 IEFMIPNLIYDKET
+268 IEFMIPNLVYDKET

-312 RINEEDFQKLES
+312 RITEEDLQKLQS
-324 LSVEISK
+324 LAVEISK
-331 ENRTLGLKNTFITY
+331 ENRTLGIKDSIITY
-345 MGRLFI
+345 IGRLLI

-362 LSIFRPHIFKKWQ
+362 LLIYRSHIFEKWQ
-375 MILVIALIYVFI
+375 LLLVIAFIYVFI
-387 IIIANLFVYQ
+387 IVIANIFVYQ

-448 LFMSSIAI
+448 LFMSSIAM

-470 AIFSLIGASII
+470 AIFSLMGASII
-481 VVLSHGL
+481 AVLSHGL
-488 FIGHNFSTMGVDL
+488 FMGHNVSTMGVDL
-501 AYLIVNS
+501 TYLLVSS
-508 IFCPII
+508 IFAPII

-605 ENKHD
+605 DNKHD
-610 TLTPAMSAK
+610 SLTPAMSAK

-624 VNDGLNLANDYGLP
+624 VIDGLKLAKDYGLP
-638 KIVSDFIPMHHGTSR
+638 KLVSDFIPMHHGTSR

-660 ALEAVKD
+660 ALEAAKD
-667 TDEKVDDS
+667 TNEKVDDS
-675 AFRYPGPK
+675 AYRYPGPK

-702 RSIKNPDILKID
+702 RSIKEPDILKID
-714 TMVDTVIK
+714 TMVDKVIK
-722 GRLADG
+722 GRLNDG

-748 GNTGMIPVLR
+748 GNSGMLPVLR

-767 PEDNTSP
+767 PEDDNPSDSR
-774 NNT
+774 

>member
-1 LIRKKNSQ
+1 MRKNRK
-9 SFVEKIKIFV
+9 SFLSKIKIFI
-19 GNYYKQISILI
+19 NKYFKQLSILI

-68 LKTKEKLEE
+68 LKSKSTLEE

-85 EPFIFNRKQE
+85 EPFIFSRKQE
-95 IVDKQ
+95 IVDNQ
-100 SSNLSSFFLLAND
+100 TSNLSSFFQLTNE

-120 LLNSRNLV
+120 LFNSRNLV

-142 IASSDSASLSQKV
+142 IASSDSAALSQKV

-162 SFAKDKEDWN
+162 SFAQDKEDWN
-172 KFLMPISQ
+172 IFLMPIPQ
-180 GGPQYPLKEF
+180 GGPQFSLKEF
-190 QKDILQICRNR
+190 QEDILQICRNR
-201 WAIGILDINESIIV
+201 WAIGILDIKESIII
-215 SNQLAVDNGDIPTL
+215 SDQLAIDNGDIPTL
-229 YSLNELDDL
+229 YNLSELNDL
-238 NEAWTEAR
+238 NEAWTEAK
-246 KEITSIYNDE
+246 KEITSIYGDE

-268 IEFMIPNLIYDKET
+268 IEFMIPNLVYDKET

-312 RINEEDFQKLES
+312 RITEEDLQKLQS
-324 LSVEISK
+324 LAVEISK
-331 ENRTLGLKNTFITY
+331 ENRTLGIKDSIITY
-345 MGRLFI
+345 IGRLLI

-362 LSIFRPHIFKKWQ
+362 LLIYRSHIFEKWQ
-375 MILVIALIYVFI
+375 LLLVIAFIYVFI
-387 IIIANLFVYQ
+387 IVIANIFVYQ

-448 LFMSSIAI
+448 LFMSSIAM

-470 AIFSLIGASII
+470 AIFSLMGASII
-481 VVLSHGL
+481 AVLSHGL
-488 FIGHNFSTMGVDL
+488 FMGHSVSTMGVDL
-501 AYLIVNS
+501 TYLLVNS
-508 IFCPII
+508 IFAPII

-605 ENKHD
+605 DNKHD
-610 TLTPAMSAK
+610 SLTPAMSAK

-624 VNDGLNLANDYGLP
+624 VIDGLKLAKDYGLP
-638 KIVSDFIPMHHGTSR
+638 KLVSDFIPMHHGTSR
-653 VEYFYRM
+653 VEYFYLM
-660 ALEAVKD
+660 ALEAAKD
-667 TDEKVDDS
+667 TNEKVDDS
-675 AFRYPGPK
+675 AYRYPGPK

-702 RSIKNPDILKID
+702 RSIKEPDILKID
-714 TMVDTVIK
+714 TMVDKVIK
-722 GRLADG
+722 GRLNDG

-748 GNTGMIPVLR
+748 GNSGMLPVLR

-767 PEDNTSP
+767 PEDDNPSDSR
-774 NNT
+774 

>member
-1 LIRKKNSQ
+1 MRKNRK
-9 SFVEKIKIFV
+9 SFLSKIKIFI
-19 GNYYKQISILI
+19 NKYFKQLSILI

-68 LKTKEKLEE
+68 LKSKSTLEE

-85 EPFIFNRKQE
+85 EPFIFSRKQE
-95 IVDKQ
+95 IVDNQ
-100 SSNLSSFFLLAND
+100 TSNLSSFFQLTNE

-120 LLNSRNLV
+120 LFNSRNLV

-142 IASSDSASLSQKV
+142 IASSDSAALSQKV

-162 SFAKDKEDWN
+162 SFAQDKEDWN
-172 KFLMPISQ
+172 IFLMPIPQ
-180 GGPQYPLKEF
+180 GGPQFSLKEF
-190 QKDILQICRNR
+190 QEDILQICRNR
-201 WAIGILDINESIIV
+201 WAIGILDIKESIII
-215 SNQLAVDNGDIPTL
+215 SDQLAIDNGDIPTL
-229 YSLNELDDL
+229 YNLSELNDL
-238 NEAWTEAR
+238 NEAWTEAK
-246 KEITSIYNDE
+246 KEITSIYGAE

-268 IEFMIPNLIYDKET
+268 IEFMIPNLVYDKET

-312 RINEEDFQKLES
+312 RITEEDLQKLQS
-324 LSVEISK
+324 LAVEISK
-331 ENRTLGLKNTFITY
+331 ENRTLGIKDSIITY
-345 MGRLFI
+345 IGRLLI

-362 LSIFRPHIFKKWQ
+362 LLIYRSHIFEKWQ
-375 MILVIALIYVFI
+375 LLLVIAFIYVFI
-387 IIIANLFVYQ
+387 IVIANIFVYQ

-440 DLEFIVTG
+440 NLEFIVTG
-448 LFMSSIAI
+448 LFMSSIAM

-470 AIFSLIGASII
+470 AIFSLMGASII
-481 VVLSHGL
+481 AVLSHGL
-488 FIGHNFSTMGVDL
+488 FMGHNVSTMGVDL
-501 AYLIVNS
+501 TYLLVSS
-508 IFCPII
+508 IFAPII

-605 ENKHD
+605 DNKHD
-610 TLTPAMSAK
+610 SLTPAMSAK

-624 VNDGLNLANDYGLP
+624 VVDGLKLAKDYGLP
-638 KIVSDFIPMHHGTSR
+638 KLVSDFIPMHHGTSR

-660 ALEAVKD
+660 ALEAAKD
-667 TDEKVDDS
+667 TNEKVDDS
-675 AFRYPGPK
+675 AYRYPGPK

-702 RSIKNPDILKID
+702 RSIKEPDILKID
-714 TMVDTVIK
+714 TMVDKVIK
-722 GRLADG
+722 GRLNDG

-748 GNTGMIPVLR
+748 GNSGMLPVLR

-767 PEDNTSP
+767 PEDDNPSDSR
-774 NNT
+774 

>member
-1 LIRKKNSQ
+1 MRKNRK
-9 SFVEKIKIFV
+9 SFLSKIKIFI
-19 GNYYKQISILI
+19 NKYFKQLSILI

-68 LKTKEKLEE
+68 LKSKSTLEE

-85 EPFIFNRKQE
+85 EPFIFSRKQE
-95 IVDKQ
+95 IVDNQ
-100 SSNLSSFFLLAND
+100 TSNLSSFFQLTNE

-120 LLNSRNLV
+120 LFNSRNLV

-142 IASSDSASLSQKV
+142 IASSDSAALSQKV

-162 SFAKDKEDWN
+162 SFAQDKEDWN
-172 KFLMPISQ
+172 IFLMPIPQ
-180 GGPQYPLKEF
+180 GGPQFSLKEF
-190 QKDILQICRNR
+190 QEDILQICRNR
-201 WAIGILDINESIIV
+201 WAIGILDIKESIII
-215 SNQLAVDNGDIPTL
+215 SDQLAIDNGDIPTL
-229 YSLNELDDL
+229 YNLSELNDL
-238 NEAWTEAR
+238 NEAWTEAK
-246 KEITSIYNDE
+246 KEITSIYGAE

-268 IEFMIPNLIYDKET
+268 IEFMIPNLVYDKET

-312 RINEEDFQKLES
+312 RITEEDLQKLQS
-324 LSVEISK
+324 LAVEISK
-331 ENRTLGLKNTFITY
+331 ENRTLGIKDSIITY
-345 MGRLFI
+345 IGRLLI

-362 LSIFRPHIFKKWQ
+362 LLIYRSHIFEKWQ
-375 MILVIALIYVFI
+375 LLLVIAFIYVFI
-387 IIIANLFVYQ
+387 IVIANIFVYQ

-448 LFMSSIAI
+448 LFMSSIAM

-470 AIFSLIGASII
+470 AIFSLMGASII
-481 VVLSHGL
+481 AVLSHGL
-488 FIGHNFSTMGVDL
+488 FMGHNVSTMGVDL
-501 AYLIVNS
+501 TYLLVNS
-508 IFCPII
+508 IFAPII

-605 ENKHD
+605 DNKHD
-610 TLTPAMSAK
+610 SLTPAMSAK

-624 VNDGLNLANDYGLP
+624 VIDGLKLAKDYGLP
-638 KIVSDFIPMHHGTSR
+638 KLVSDFIPMHHGTSR

-660 ALEAVKD
+660 ALEAAKD
-667 TDEKVDDS
+667 TNEKVDDS
-675 AFRYPGPK
+675 AYRYPGPK

-702 RSIKNPDILKID
+702 RSIKEPDILKID
-714 TMVDTVIK
+714 TMVDKVIK
-722 GRLADG
+722 GRLNDG

-748 GNTGMIPVLR
+748 GNSGMLPVLR

-767 PEDNTSP
+767 PEDDNPSDST
-774 NNT
+774 

>member
-1 LIRKKNSQ
+1 MRKNRK
-9 SFVEKIKIFV
+9 SFLSKIKIFI
-19 GNYYKQISILI
+19 NKYFKQLSILI

-68 LKTKEKLEE
+68 LKSKSTLEE

-85 EPFIFNRKQE
+85 EPFIFSRKQE
-95 IVDKQ
+95 IVDNQ
-100 SSNLSSFFLLAND
+100 TSNLSSFFQLTNE

-120 LLNSRNLV
+120 LFNSRNLV

-142 IASSDSASLSQKV
+142 IASSDSAALSQKV

-162 SFAKDKEDWN
+162 SFAQDKEDWN
-172 KFLMPISQ
+172 IFLMPIPQ
-180 GGPQYPLKEF
+180 GGPQFSLKEF
-190 QKDILQICRNR
+190 QEDILQICRNR
-201 WAIGILDINESIIV
+201 WAIGILDIKESIII
-215 SNQLAVDNGDIPTL
+215 SDQLAIDNGDIPTL
-229 YSLNELDDL
+229 YNLSELNDL
-238 NEAWTEAR
+238 NEAWTEAK
-246 KEITSIYNDE
+246 KEITSIYSDE

-268 IEFMIPNLIYDKET
+268 VEFMIPNLIYDKET

-312 RINEEDFQKLES
+312 RITEEDLQKLQS
-324 LSVEISK
+324 LAVEISK
-331 ENRTLGLKNTFITY
+331 ENRTLGIKDSIITY
-345 MGRLFI
+345 IGRLLI

-362 LSIFRPHIFKKWQ
+362 LLIYRSHIFEKWQ
-375 MILVIALIYVFI
+375 LLLVIAFIYVFI
-387 IIIANLFVYQ
+387 IVIANIFVYQ

-448 LFMSSIAI
+448 LFMSSIAM

-470 AIFSLIGASII
+470 AIFSLMGASII
-481 VVLSHGL
+481 AVLSHGL
-488 FIGHNFSTMGVDL
+488 FMGHSVSTMGVDL
-501 AYLIVNS
+501 TYLLVNS
-508 IFCPII
+508 IFAPII

-605 ENKHD
+605 DNKHD
-610 TLTPAMSAK
+610 SLTPAMSAK

-624 VNDGLNLANDYGLP
+624 VIDGLKLAKDYGLP
-638 KIVSDFIPMHHGTSR
+638 KLVSDFIPMHHGTSR

-660 ALEAVKD
+660 ALEAAKD
-667 TDEKVDDS
+667 TNEKVDDS
-675 AFRYPGPK
+675 AYRYPGPK

-702 RSIKNPDILKID
+702 RSIKEPDILKID
-714 TMVDTVIK
+714 TMVDKVIK
-722 GRLADG
+722 GRLNDG

-748 GNTGMIPVLR
+748 GNSGMLPVLR

-767 PEDNTSP
+767 PEDDNPSDSR
-774 NNT
+774 

>member
-1 LIRKKNSQ
+1 MRKNKK
-9 SFVEKIKIFV
+9 SFLSKIKIFI
-19 GNYYKQISILI
+19 NKYFKQLSILI

-68 LKTKEKLEE
+68 LKSKSLLEE
-77 DLNNALKA
+77 DLNDALKA
-85 EPFIFNRKQE
+85 EPFIFSRKQE
-95 IVDKQ
+95 IVDNQ
-100 SSNLSSFFLLAND
+100 SSNLSSFFQLTNE

-120 LLNSRNLV
+120 LFNSRNLV

-142 IASSDSASLSQKV
+142 IASSDSAVLSQKV

-162 SFAKDKEDWN
+162 SFAQDKEDWN
-172 KFLMPISQ
+172 IFLMPIPQ
-180 GGPQYPLKEF
+180 GGPQFSLKEF
-190 QKDILQICRNR
+190 EEEILQICRNR
-201 WAIGILDINESIIV
+201 WAIGILDIKESIII
-215 SNQLAVDNGDIPTL
+215 SDQLAIDNGDIPTL
-229 YSLNELDDL
+229 YNLSELNDL
-238 NEAWTEAR
+238 NEAWTEAK
-246 KEITSIYNDE
+246 KEITSIYGDE

-282 TERRQN
+282 TDRRQN

-312 RINEEDFQKLES
+312 RITEEDLQKLQS
-324 LSVEISK
+324 LAVEISK
-331 ENRTLGLKNTFITY
+331 ENRTLGIKDSIITY
-345 MGRLFI
+345 IGRLLI

-362 LSIFRPHIFKKWQ
+362 LLIYRSHIFEKWQ
-375 MILVIALIYVFI
+375 LLLVIAFIYVFI
-387 IIIANLFVYQ
+387 VVIANIFVYQ

-448 LFMSSIAI
+448 LFMSSIAM

-470 AIFSLIGASII
+470 AIFSLMGASII
-481 VVLSHGL
+481 AVLSHGL
-488 FIGHNFSTMGVDL
+488 FMGHNVSTMGVDL
-501 AYLIVNS
+501 TYLLVNS
-508 IFCPII
+508 IFAPII

-605 ENKHD
+605 DNKHD
-610 TLTPAMSAK
+610 SLTPAMSAK

-624 VNDGLNLANDYGLP
+624 VIDGLKLAKDYGLP
-638 KIVSDFIPMHHGTSR
+638 KLVSDFIPMHHGTSR

-660 ALEAVKD
+660 ALEAAKD
-667 TDEKVDDS
+667 TNEKVDDS
-675 AFRYPGPK
+675 AYRYPGPK

-702 RSIKNPDILKID
+702 RSIKEPDILKID
-714 TMVDTVIK
+714 TMVDKVIK
-722 GRLADG
+722 GRLNDG

-748 GNTGMIPVLR
+748 GNSGMLPVLR

-767 PEDNTSP
+767 PEDDNPSDSR
-774 NNT
+774 

>member
-1 LIRKKNSQ
+1 MRKNRK
-9 SFVEKIKIFV
+9 SFLSKIKIFI
-19 GNYYKQISILI
+19 NKYFKQLSILI

-68 LKTKEKLEE
+68 LKSKSTLEE

-85 EPFIFNRKQE
+85 EPFIFSRKQE
-95 IVDKQ
+95 IVDNQ
-100 SSNLSSFFLLAND
+100 ISNLSSFFQLTNE

-120 LLNSRNLV
+120 LFNSRNLV

-142 IASSDSASLSQKV
+142 IASSDSAALSQKV

-162 SFAKDKEDWN
+162 SFAQDKEDWN
-172 KFLMPISQ
+172 IFLMPIPQ
-180 GGPQYPLKEF
+180 GGPQFSLKEF
-190 QKDILQICRNR
+190 QEDILQICRNR
-201 WAIGILDINESIIV
+201 WAIGILDIKESIII
-215 SNQLAVDNGDIPTL
+215 SDQLAIDNGDIPTL
-229 YSLNELDDL
+229 YNLSELNDL
-238 NEAWTEAR
+238 NEAWTEAK
-246 KEITSIYNDE
+246 KEITSIYGAE

-268 IEFMIPNLIYDKET
+268 IEFMIPNLVYDKET

-312 RINEEDFQKLES
+312 RITEEDLQKLQS
-324 LSVEISK
+324 LAVEISK
-331 ENRTLGLKNTFITY
+331 ENRTLGIKDSIITY
-345 MGRLFI
+345 IGRLLI

-362 LSIFRPHIFKKWQ
+362 LLIYRSHIFEKWQ
-375 MILVIALIYVFI
+375 LLLVIAFIYVFI
-387 IIIANLFVYQ
+387 IVIANIFVYQ

-448 LFMSSIAI
+448 LFMSSIAM

-470 AIFSLIGASII
+470 AIFSLMGASII
-481 VVLSHGL
+481 AVLSHGL
-488 FIGHNFSTMGVDL
+488 FMGHSVSTMGVDL
-501 AYLIVNS
+501 TYLLVNS
-508 IFCPII
+508 IFAPII

-605 ENKHD
+605 DNKHD
-610 TLTPAMSAK
+610 SLTPAMSAK

-624 VNDGLNLANDYGLP
+624 VIDGLKLAKDYGLP
-638 KIVSDFIPMHHGTSR
+638 KLVSDFIPMHHGTSR

-660 ALEAVKD
+660 ALEAAKD
-667 TDEKVDDS
+667 TNEKVDDS
-675 AFRYPGPK
+675 AYRYPGPK

-702 RSIKNPDILKID
+702 RSIKEPDILKID
-714 TMVDTVIK
+714 TMVDKVIK
-722 GRLADG
+722 GRLNDG

-748 GNTGMIPVLR
+748 GNSGMLPVLR

-767 PEDNTSP
+767 PEDDNPSDST
-774 NNT
+774 

>member
-1 LIRKKNSQ
+1 MRKNRK
-9 SFVEKIKIFV
+9 SFLSKIKIFI
-19 GNYYKQISILI
+19 NKYFKQLSILI

-68 LKTKEKLEE
+68 LKSKSTLEE

-85 EPFIFNRKQE
+85 EPFIFSRKQE
-95 IVDKQ
+95 IVDNQ
-100 SSNLSSFFLLAND
+100 TSNLSSFFQLTNE

-120 LLNSRNLV
+120 LFNSRNLV

-142 IASSDSASLSQKV
+142 IASSDSAALSQKV

-162 SFAKDKEDWN
+162 SFAQDKEDWN
-172 KFLMPISQ
+172 IFLMPIPQ
-180 GGPQYPLKEF
+180 GGPQFSLKEF
-190 QKDILQICRNR
+190 QEDILQICRNR
-201 WAIGILDINESIIV
+201 WAIGILDIKESIII
-215 SNQLAVDNGDIPTL
+215 SDQLAIDNGDIPTL
-229 YSLNELDDL
+229 YNLSELNDL
-238 NEAWTEAR
+238 NEAWTEAK
-246 KEITSIYNDE
+246 KEITSIYGAE

-268 IEFMIPNLIYDKET
+268 IEFMIPNLVYDKET

-312 RINEEDFQKLES
+312 RITEEDLQKLQS
-324 LSVEISK
+324 LAVEISK
-331 ENRTLGLKNTFITY
+331 ENRTLGIKDSIITY
-345 MGRLFI
+345 IGRLLI

-362 LSIFRPHIFKKWQ
+362 LLIYRSHIFEKWQ
-375 MILVIALIYVFI
+375 LLLVIAFIYVFI
-387 IIIANLFVYQ
+387 IVIANIFVYQ

-448 LFMSSIAI
+448 LFMSSIAM

-470 AIFSLIGASII
+470 AIFSLMGASII
-481 VVLSHGL
+481 AVLSHGL
-488 FIGHNFSTMGVDL
+488 FMGHSVSTMGVDL
-501 AYLIVNS
+501 TYLLVNS
-508 IFCPII
+508 IFAPII

-605 ENKHD
+605 DNKHD
-610 TLTPAMSAK
+610 SLTPAMSAK

-624 VNDGLNLANDYGLP
+624 VIDGLKLAKDYGLP
-638 KIVSDFIPMHHGTSR
+638 RLVSDFIPMHHGTSR
-653 VEYFYRM
+653 VEYFSRM
-660 ALEAVKD
+660 ALEAAKD
-667 TDEKVDDS
+667 TNEKVDDS
-675 AFRYPGPK
+675 AYRYPGPK

-702 RSIKNPDILKID
+702 RSIKEPDILKID
-714 TMVDTVIK
+714 TMVDKVIK
-722 GRLADG
+722 GRLNDG

-748 GNTGMIPVLR
+748 GNSGMLPVLR

-767 PEDNTSP
+767 PEDDNPSDSR
-774 NNT
+774 

>member
-1 LIRKKNSQ
+1 MRKNRK
-9 SFVEKIKIFV
+9 SFLSKIKIFI
-19 GNYYKQISILI
+19 NKYFKQLSILI

-68 LKTKEKLEE
+68 LKSKSTLEE

-85 EPFIFNRKQE
+85 EPFIFSRKQE
-95 IVDKQ
+95 IVDNQ
-100 SSNLSSFFLLAND
+100 TSNLSSFFQLTNE

-120 LLNSRNLV
+120 LFNSRNLV

-142 IASSDSASLSQKV
+142 IASSDSAALSQKV

-162 SFAKDKEDWN
+162 SFAQDKEDWN
-172 KFLMPISQ
+172 IFLMPIPQ
-180 GGPQYPLKEF
+180 GGPQFSLKEF
-190 QKDILQICRNR
+190 QEDILQICRNR
-201 WAIGILDINESIIV
+201 WAIGILDIKESIII
-215 SNQLAVDNGDIPTL
+215 SDQLAIDNGDIPTL
-229 YSLNELDDL
+229 YNLSELNDL
-238 NEAWTEAR
+238 NEAWTEAK
-246 KEITSIYNDE
+246 KEITSVYGAE

-268 IEFMIPNLIYDKET
+268 IEFMIPNLVYDKET

-312 RINEEDFQKLES
+312 RITEEDLQKLQS
-324 LSVEISK
+324 LAVEISK
-331 ENRTLGLKNTFITY
+331 ENRTLGIKDSIITY
-345 MGRLFI
+345 IGRLLI

-362 LSIFRPHIFKKWQ
+362 LLIYRSHIFEKWQ
-375 MILVIALIYVFI
+375 LLLVIAFIYVFI
-387 IIIANLFVYQ
+387 IVIANIFVYQ

-448 LFMSSIAI
+448 LFMSSIAM

-470 AIFSLIGASII
+470 AIFSLMGASII
-481 VVLSHGL
+481 AVLSHGL
-488 FIGHNFSTMGVDL
+488 FMGHSVSTMGVDL
-501 AYLIVNS
+501 TYLLVNS
-508 IFCPII
+508 IFAPII

-605 ENKHD
+605 DNKHD
-610 TLTPAMSAK
+610 SLTPAMSAK

-624 VNDGLNLANDYGLP
+624 VIDGLKLAKDYGLP
-638 KIVSDFIPMHHGTSR
+638 RLVSDFIPMHHGTSR

-660 ALEAVKD
+660 ALEAAKD
-667 TDEKVDDS
+667 TNEKVDDS
-675 AFRYPGPK
+675 AYRYPGPK

-702 RSIKNPDILKID
+702 RSIKEPDILKID
-714 TMVDTVIK
+714 TMVDKVIK
-722 GRLADG
+722 GRLNDG

-748 GNTGMIPVLR
+748 GNSGMLPVLR

-767 PEDNTSP
+767 PEDDNPSDSR
-774 NNT
+774 

>member
-1 LIRKKNSQ
+1 MRKNKK
-9 SFVEKIKIFV
+9 SFLSKIKIFI
-19 GNYYKQISILI
+19 NKYFKQLSILI

-68 LKTKEKLEE
+68 LKSKSTLEE

-85 EPFIFNRKQE
+85 EPFIFSRKQE
-95 IVDKQ
+95 IVDNQ
-100 SSNLSSFFLLAND
+100 TSNLSSFFQLTNE

-120 LLNSRNLV
+120 LFNSRNLV

-162 SFAKDKEDWN
+162 SFAQDKEDWN
-172 KFLMPISQ
+172 IFLMPILQ
-180 GGPQYPLKEF
+180 GGPQFSLKEF
-190 QKDILQICRNR
+190 QEDILQICRNR
-201 WAIGILDINESIIV
+201 WAIGILDIKESIII
-215 SNQLAVDNGDIPTL
+215 SDQLAIDNGDIPTL
-229 YSLNELDDL
+229 YNLSELNDL
-238 NEAWTEAR
+238 NEAWTEAK
-246 KEITSIYNDE
+246 KEITSIYGDE

-268 IEFMIPNLIYDKET
+268 IEFMIPNLVYDKET

-312 RINEEDFQKLES
+312 RITEEDLQKLQS
-324 LSVEISK
+324 LAVEISK
-331 ENRTLGLKNTFITY
+331 ENRTLGIKDSIITY
-345 MGRLFI
+345 IGRLLI

-362 LSIFRPHIFKKWQ
+362 LLIYRSHIFEKWQ
-375 MILVIALIYVFI
+375 LLLVIAFIYVFI
-387 IIIANLFVYQ
+387 IVIANIFVYQ

-448 LFMSSIAI
+448 LFMSSIAM

-470 AIFSLIGASII
+470 AIFSLMGASII
-481 VVLSHGL
+481 AVLSHGL
-488 FIGHNFSTMGVDL
+488 FMGHNVSTMGVDL
-501 AYLIVNS
+501 TYLLVNS
-508 IFCPII
+508 IFAPII

-605 ENKHD
+605 DNKHD
-610 TLTPAMSAK
+610 SLTPAMSAK

-624 VNDGLNLANDYGLP
+624 VVDGLKLAKDYGLP
-638 KIVSDFIPMHHGTSR
+638 KLVSDFIPMHHGTSR

-660 ALEAVKD
+660 ALEAAKD
-667 TDEKVDDS
+667 TNEKVDDS
-675 AFRYPGPK
+675 AYRYPGPK

-702 RSIKNPDILKID
+702 RSIKEPDILKID
-714 TMVDTVIK
+714 TMVDKVIK
-722 GRLADG
+722 GRLNDG

-748 GNTGMIPVLR
+748 GNSGMLPVLR

-767 PEDNTSP
+767 PEDDNPSDSR
-774 NNT
+774 

>member
-1 LIRKKNSQ
+1 MRKNRK
-9 SFVEKIKIFV
+9 SFLSKIKIFI
-19 GNYYKQISILI
+19 NKYFKQLSILI

-68 LKTKEKLEE
+68 LKSKSLLEE
-77 DLNNALKA
+77 DLNDALKA
-85 EPFIFNRKQE
+85 EPFIFSRKQE
-95 IVDKQ
+95 IVDNQ
-100 SSNLSSFFLLAND
+100 SSNLSSFFQLTNE

-120 LLNSRNLV
+120 LFNSRNLV

-142 IASSDSASLSQKV
+142 IASSDSAALSQKV

-162 SFAKDKEDWN
+162 SFAQDKEDWN
-172 KFLMPISQ
+172 IFLMPIPQ
-180 GGPQYPLKEF
+180 GGPQFSLKEF
-190 QKDILQICRNR
+190 QEDILQICRNR
-201 WAIGILDINESIIV
+201 WAIGILDIKESIII
-215 SNQLAVDNGDIPTL
+215 SDQLAIDNGDIPTL
-229 YSLNELDDL
+229 YNLSELNDL
-238 NEAWTEAR
+238 NEAWTEAK
-246 KEITSIYNDE
+246 KEITSIYGDE

-268 IEFMIPNLIYDKET
+268 IEFMIPNLVYDKET

-312 RINEEDFQKLES
+312 RITEEDLQKLQS
-324 LSVEISK
+324 LAVEISK
-331 ENRTLGLKNTFITY
+331 ENRTLGIKDSIITY
-345 MGRLFI
+345 IGRLLI

-362 LSIFRPHIFKKWQ
+362 LLIYRSHIFEKWQ
-375 MILVIALIYVFI
+375 LLLVIAFIYVFI
-387 IIIANLFVYQ
+387 IVIANIFVYQ

-448 LFMSSIAI
+448 LFMSSIAM

-470 AIFSLIGASII
+470 AIFSLMGASII
-481 VVLSHGL
+481 AVLSHGL
-488 FIGHNFSTMGVDL
+488 FMGHNVSTMGVDL
-501 AYLIVNS
+501 TYLLVNS
-508 IFCPII
+508 IFAPII

-605 ENKHD
+605 DNKHD
-610 TLTPAMSAK
+610 SLTPAMSAK

-624 VNDGLNLANDYGLP
+624 VIDGLKLAKDYGLP
-638 KIVSDFIPMHHGTSR
+638 KLVSDFIPMHHGTSR

-660 ALEAVKD
+660 ALEAAKD
-667 TDEKVDDS
+667 TNEKVDDS
-675 AFRYPGPK
+675 AYRYPGPK

-702 RSIKNPDILKID
+702 RSIKEPDILKID
-714 TMVDTVIK
+714 TMVDKVIK
-722 GRLADG
+722 GRLNDG

-748 GNTGMIPVLR
+748 GNSGMLPVLR

-767 PEDNTSP
+767 PEDDNPSDST
-774 NNT
+774 

>member
-1 LIRKKNSQ
+1 MRKNRK
-9 SFVEKIKIFV
+9 SFLSKIKIFI
-19 GNYYKQISILI
+19 NKYFKQLSILI

-68 LKTKEKLEE
+68 LKSKSTLEE

-85 EPFIFNRKQE
+85 EPFIFSRKQE
-95 IVDKQ
+95 IVDNQ
-100 SSNLSSFFLLAND
+100 TSNLSSFFQLTNE

-120 LLNSRNLV
+120 LFNSRNLV

-142 IASSDSASLSQKV
+142 IASSDSAALSQKV

-162 SFAKDKEDWN
+162 SFAQDKEDWN
-172 KFLMPISQ
+172 IFLMPIPQ
-180 GGPQYPLKEF
+180 GGPQFSLKEF
-190 QKDILQICRNR
+190 QEDILQICRNR
-201 WAIGILDINESIIV
+201 WAIGILDIKESIII
-215 SNQLAVDNGDIPTL
+215 SDQLAIDNGDIPTL
-229 YSLNELDDL
+229 YNLSELNDL
-238 NEAWTEAR
+238 NEAWTEAK
-246 KEITSIYNDE
+246 KEITSIYGAE

-268 IEFMIPNLIYDKET
+268 IEFMIPNLVYDKET

-312 RINEEDFQKLES
+312 RITEEDLQKLQS
-324 LSVEISK
+324 LAVEISK
-331 ENRTLGLKNTFITY
+331 ENRTLGIKDSIITY
-345 MGRLFI
+345 IGRLLI

-362 LSIFRPHIFKKWQ
+362 LLIYRSHIFEKWQ
-375 MILVIALIYVFI
+375 LLLVIAFIYVFI
-387 IIIANLFVYQ
+387 IVIANIFVYQ

-448 LFMSSIAI
+448 LFMSSIAM

-470 AIFSLIGASII
+470 AIFSLMGASII
-481 VVLSHGL
+481 AVLSHGL
-488 FIGHNFSTMGVDL
+488 FMGHSVSTMGVDL
-501 AYLIVNS
+501 TYLLVSS
-508 IFCPII
+508 IFAPII

-605 ENKHD
+605 DNKHD
-610 TLTPAMSAK
+610 SLTPAMSAK

-624 VNDGLNLANDYGLP
+624 VIDGLKLAKDYGLP
-638 KIVSDFIPMHHGTSR
+638 RLVSDFIPMHHGTSR

-660 ALEAVKD
+660 ALEAAKD
-667 TDEKVDDS
+667 TNEKVDDS
-675 AFRYPGPK
+675 AYRYPGPK

-702 RSIKNPDILKID
+702 RSIKEPDILKID
-714 TMVDTVIK
+714 TMVDKVIK
-722 GRLADG
+722 GRLNDG

-748 GNTGMIPVLR
+748 GNSGMLPVLR

-767 PEDNTSP
+767 PEDDNPSDSR
-774 NNT
+774 

>member
-1 LIRKKNSQ
+1 MRKNRK
-9 SFVEKIKIFV
+9 SFLSKIKIFI
-19 GNYYKQISILI
+19 NKYFKQLSILI

-68 LKTKEKLEE
+68 LKSKSTLEE

-85 EPFIFNRKQE
+85 EPFIFSRKQE
-95 IVDKQ
+95 IVDNQ
-100 SSNLSSFFLLAND
+100 TSNLSSFFQLTNE

-120 LLNSRNLV
+120 LFNSRNLV

-142 IASSDSASLSQKV
+142 IASSDSAALSQKV

-162 SFAKDKEDWN
+162 SFAQDKEDWN
-172 KFLMPISQ
+172 IFLMPIPQ
-180 GGPQYPLKEF
+180 GGPQFSLKEF
-190 QKDILQICRNR
+190 QEDILQICRNR
-201 WAIGILDINESIIV
+201 WAIGILDIKESIII
-215 SNQLAVDNGDIPTL
+215 SDQLAIDNGDIPTL
-229 YSLNELDDL
+229 YNLSELNDL
-238 NEAWTEAR
+238 NEAWTEAK
-246 KEITSIYNDE
+246 KEITSIYGDE

-268 IEFMIPNLIYDKET
+268 IEFMIPNLVYDKET

-312 RINEEDFQKLES
+312 RITEEDLQKLQS
-324 LSVEISK
+324 LAVEISK
-331 ENRTLGLKNTFITY
+331 ENRTLGIKDSIITY
-345 MGRLFI
+345 IGRLLI

-362 LSIFRPHIFKKWQ
+362 LLIYRSHIFEKWQ
-375 MILVIALIYVFI
+375 LLLVIAFIYVFI
-387 IIIANLFVYQ
+387 IVIANIFVYQ

-432 LVGIMIGN
+432 IVGIMIGN

-448 LFMSSIAI
+448 LFMSSIAM

-470 AIFSLIGASII
+470 AIFSLMGASII
-481 VVLSHGL
+481 AVLSHGL
-488 FIGHNFSTMGVDL
+488 FMGHNVSTMGVDL
-501 AYLIVNS
+501 SYLLVSS
-508 IFCPII
+508 IFAPSI
-514 TYGLIIILEVS
+514 TYGLMIILEVS

-605 ENKHD
+605 DNKHD
-610 TLTPAMSAK
+610 SLTPAMSAK

-624 VNDGLNLANDYGLP
+624 VIDGLKLAKDYGLP
-638 KIVSDFIPMHHGTSR
+638 RLVSDFIPMHHGTSR

-660 ALEAVKD
+660 ALEAAKD
-667 TDEKVDDS
+667 TNEKVDDS
-675 AFRYPGPK
+675 AYRYPGPK

-702 RSIKNPDILKID
+702 RSIKEPDILKID
-714 TMVDTVIK
+714 TMVDKVIK
-722 GRLADG
+722 GRLNDG

-748 GNTGMIPVLR
+748 GNSGMLPVLR

-767 PEDNTSP
+767 PEDDNPSDSR
-774 NNT
+774 

>member
-1 LIRKKNSQ
+1 MRKNRK
-9 SFVEKIKIFV
+9 SFLSKIKIFI
-19 GNYYKQISILI
+19 NKYFKQLSILI

-68 LKTKEKLEE
+68 LKSKSTLKE

-85 EPFIFNRKQE
+85 EPFIFSRKQE
-95 IVDKQ
+95 IVDNQ
-100 SSNLSSFFLLAND
+100 TSNLSSFFQLTNE

-120 LLNSRNLV
+120 LFNSRNLV

-142 IASSDSASLSQKV
+142 IASSDSAALSQKV

-162 SFAKDKEDWN
+162 SFAQDKEDWN
-172 KFLMPISQ
+172 IFLMPIPQ
-180 GGPQYPLKEF
+180 GGPQFSLKEF
-190 QKDILQICRNR
+190 QEDILQICRNR
-201 WAIGILDINESIIV
+201 WAIGILDIKESIII
-215 SNQLAVDNGDIPTL
+215 SDQLAIDNGDIPTL
-229 YSLNELDDL
+229 YNLSELNDL
-238 NEAWTEAR
+238 NEAWTEAK
-246 KEITSIYNDE
+246 KEITSIYGDE

-268 IEFMIPNLIYDKET
+268 IEFMIPNLVYDKET

-312 RINEEDFQKLES
+312 RITEEDLQKLQS
-324 LSVEISK
+324 LAVEISK
-331 ENRTLGLKNTFITY
+331 ENRTLGIKDSIITY
-345 MGRLFI
+345 IGRLLI

-362 LSIFRPHIFKKWQ
+362 LLIYRSHIFEKWQ
-375 MILVIALIYVFI
+375 LLLVIAFIYVFI
-387 IIIANLFVYQ
+387 IVIANIFVYQ

-448 LFMSSIAI
+448 LFMSSIAM

-470 AIFSLIGASII
+470 AIFSLMGASII
-481 VVLSHGL
+481 AVLSHGL
-488 FIGHNFSTMGVDL
+488 FMGHSVSTMGVDL
-501 AYLIVNS
+501 TYLLVNS
-508 IFCPII
+508 IFAPII

-605 ENKHD
+605 DNKHD
-610 TLTPAMSAK
+610 SLTPAMSAK

-624 VNDGLNLANDYGLP
+624 VIDGLKLAKDYGLP
-638 KIVSDFIPMHHGTSR
+638 KLVSDFIPMHHGTSR

-660 ALEAVKD
+660 ALEAAKD
-667 TDEKVDDS
+667 TNEKVDDS
-675 AFRYPGPK
+675 AYRYPGPK

-702 RSIKNPDILKID
+702 RSIKEPDILKID
-714 TMVDTVIK
+714 TMVDKVIK
-722 GRLADG
+722 GRLNDG

-748 GNTGMIPVLR
+748 GNSGMLPVLR

-767 PEDNTSP
+767 PEDDNPSDSR
-774 NNT
+774 

>member
-1 LIRKKNSQ
+1 MRKNRK
-9 SFVEKIKIFV
+9 SFLSKIKIFI
-19 GNYYKQISILI
+19 NKYFKQLSILI

-68 LKTKEKLEE
+68 LKSKSTLEE

-85 EPFIFNRKQE
+85 EPFIFSRKQE
-95 IVDKQ
+95 IVDNQ
-100 SSNLSSFFLLAND
+100 TSNLSSFFQLTNE

-120 LLNSRNLV
+120 LFNSRNLV

-142 IASSDSASLSQKV
+142 IASSDSAALSQKV

-162 SFAKDKEDWN
+162 SFAQDKEDWN
-172 KFLMPISQ
+172 IFLMPIPQ
-180 GGPQYPLKEF
+180 GGPQFSLKEF
-190 QKDILQICRNR
+190 QEDILQICRNR
-201 WAIGILDINESIIV
+201 WAIGILDIKESIII
-215 SNQLAVDNGDIPTL
+215 SDQLAIDNGDIPTL
-229 YSLNELDDL
+229 YNLSELNDL
-238 NEAWTEAR
+238 NEAWTEAK
-246 KEITSIYNDE
+246 KEITSIYGAE

-268 IEFMIPNLIYDKET
+268 IEFMIPNLVYDKET

-312 RINEEDFQKLES
+312 RITEEDLQKLQS
-324 LSVEISK
+324 LAVEISK
-331 ENRTLGLKNTFITY
+331 ENRTLGIKDSIITY
-345 MGRLFI
+345 IGRLLI

-362 LSIFRPHIFKKWQ
+362 LLIYRSHIFEKWQ
-375 MILVIALIYVFI
+375 LLLVIAFIYVFI
-387 IIIANLFVYQ
+387 IVIANIFVYQ

-448 LFMSSIAI
+448 LFMSSIAM

-470 AIFSLIGASII
+470 AIFSLMGASII
-481 VVLSHGL
+481 AVLSHGL
-488 FIGHNFSTMGVDL
+488 FMGHNVSTMGVDL
-501 AYLIVNS
+501 TYLLVNS
-508 IFCPII
+508 IFAPII

-605 ENKHD
+605 DNKHD
-610 TLTPAMSAK
+610 SLTPAMSAK

-624 VNDGLNLANDYGLP
+624 VIDGLKLAKDYGLP
-638 KIVSDFIPMHHGTSR
+638 KLVSDFIPMHHGTSR

-660 ALEAVKD
+660 ALEVAKD
-667 TDEKVDDS
+667 TNEKVDDS
-675 AFRYPGPK
+675 AYRYPGPK

-702 RSIKNPDILKID
+702 RSIKEPDILKID
-714 TMVDTVIK
+714 TMVDKVIK
-722 GRLADG
+722 GRLNDG

-748 GNTGMIPVLR
+748 GNSGMLPVLR

-767 PEDNTSP
+767 PEDDNPSDSR
-774 NNT
+774 

>member
-1 LIRKKNSQ
+1 MRKNKK
-9 SFVEKIKIFV
+9 SFLSKIKIFI
-19 GNYYKQISILI
+19 NKYFKQLSILI

-68 LKTKEKLEE
+68 LKSKSLLEE
-77 DLNNALKA
+77 DLNDALKA
-85 EPFIFNRKQE
+85 EPFIFSRKQE
-95 IVDKQ
+95 IVDNQ
-100 SSNLSSFFLLAND
+100 SSNLSSFFQLTNE

-120 LLNSRNLV
+120 LFNSRNLV

-142 IASSDSASLSQKV
+142 IASSDSAVLSQKV

-162 SFAKDKEDWN
+162 SFAQDKEDWN
-172 KFLMPISQ
+172 IFLMPIPQ
-180 GGPQYPLKEF
+180 GGPQFSLKEF
-190 QKDILQICRNR
+190 EEEILQICRNR
-201 WAIGILDINESIIV
+201 WAIGILDIKESIII
-215 SNQLAVDNGDIPTL
+215 SDQLAIDNGDIPTL
-229 YSLNELDDL
+229 YNLSELNDL
-238 NEAWTEAR
+238 NEAWTEAK
-246 KEITSIYNDE
+246 KEITSIYGDE

-268 IEFMIPNLIYDKET
+268 VDFMIPNLIYDKET

-312 RINEEDFQKLES
+312 RITEEDLQKLQS
-324 LSVEISK
+324 LAVEISK
-331 ENRTLGLKNTFITY
+331 ENRTLGIKDSIITY
-345 MGRLFI
+345 IGRLLI

-362 LSIFRPHIFKKWQ
+362 LLIYRSHIFEKWQ
-375 MILVIALIYVFI
+375 LLLVIAFIYVFI
-387 IIIANLFVYQ
+387 IVIANIFVYQ

-448 LFMSSIAI
+448 LFMSSIAM

-470 AIFSLIGASII
+470 AIFSLMGASII
-481 VVLSHGL
+481 AVLSHGL
-488 FIGHNFSTMGVDL
+488 FMGHNVSTMGVDL
-501 AYLIVNS
+501 TYLLVNS
-508 IFCPII
+508 IFAPII

-605 ENKHD
+605 DNKHD
-610 TLTPAMSAK
+610 SLTPAMSAK

-624 VNDGLNLANDYGLP
+624 VIDGLKLAKDYGLP
-638 KIVSDFIPMHHGTSR
+638 KLVSDFIPMHHGTSR

-660 ALEAVKD
+660 ALEAAKD
-667 TDEKVDDS
+667 TNEKVDDS
-675 AFRYPGPK
+675 AYRYPGPK

-702 RSIKNPDILKID
+702 RSIKEPDILKID
-714 TMVDTVIK
+714 TMVDKVIK
-722 GRLADG
+722 GRLNDG
-728 QLDECPLTLDDL
+728 QLDECPLTLNDL

-748 GNTGMIPVLR
+748 GNSGMLPVLR

-767 PEDNTSP
+767 PEDDNPSDSR
-774 NNT
+774 

>member
-1 LIRKKNSQ
+1 MRKNKK
-9 SFVEKIKIFV
+9 SFLSKIKIFI
-19 GNYYKQISILI
+19 NKYFKQLSILI

-68 LKTKEKLEE
+68 LKSKSTLEE

-85 EPFIFNRKQE
+85 EPFIFSRKQE
-95 IVDKQ
+95 IVDNQ
-100 SSNLSSFFLLAND
+100 TSNLSSFFQLTNE

-120 LLNSRNLV
+120 LFNSRNLV

-142 IASSDSASLSQKV
+142 IASSDSAALSQKV

-162 SFAKDKEDWN
+162 SFAQDKEDWN
-172 KFLMPISQ
+172 IFLMPIPQ
-180 GGPQYPLKEF
+180 GGPQFSLKEF
-190 QKDILQICRNR
+190 QEDILQICRNR
-201 WAIGILDINESIIV
+201 WAIGILDIKESIII
-215 SNQLAVDNGDIPTL
+215 SDQLAIDNGDIPTL
-229 YSLNELDDL
+229 YNLSELNDL
-238 NEAWTEAR
+238 NEAWTEAK
-246 KEITSIYNDE
+246 KEITSIYGDE

-268 IEFMIPNLIYDKET
+268 IEFMIPNLVYDKET

-312 RINEEDFQKLES
+312 RITEEDLQKLQS
-324 LSVEISK
+324 LAVEISK
-331 ENRTLGLKNTFITY
+331 ENRTLGIKDSIITY
-345 MGRLFI
+345 IGRLLI

-362 LSIFRPHIFKKWQ
+362 LLIYRSHIFEKWQ
-375 MILVIALIYVFI
+375 LLLVIAFIYVFI
-387 IIIANLFVYQ
+387 IVIANIFVYQ

-448 LFMSSIAI
+448 LFMSSIAM

-470 AIFSLIGASII
+470 AIFSLMGASII
-481 VVLSHGL
+481 AVLSHGL
-488 FIGHNFSTMGVDL
+488 FMGHSVSTMGVDL
-501 AYLIVNS
+501 TYLLVNS
-508 IFCPII
+508 IFAPII

-605 ENKHD
+605 DNKHD
-610 TLTPAMSAK
+610 SLTPAMSAK

-624 VNDGLNLANDYGLP
+624 VIDGLKLAKDYGLP
-638 KIVSDFIPMHHGTSR
+638 KLVSDFIPMHHGTSR

-660 ALEAVKD
+660 ALEAAKD
-667 TDEKVDDS
+667 TNEKVDDS
-675 AFRYPGPK
+675 AYRYPGPK

-702 RSIKNPDILKID
+702 RSIKEPDILKID
-714 TMVDTVIK
+714 TMVDKVIK
-722 GRLADG
+722 GRLNDG

-748 GNTGMIPVLR
+748 GNSGMLPVLR

-767 PEDNTSP
+767 PEDDNPSDST
-774 NNT
+774 

>member
-1 LIRKKNSQ
+1 MRKNRK
-9 SFVEKIKIFV
+9 SFLSKIKIFI
-19 GNYYKQISILI
+19 NKYFKQLSILI

-68 LKTKEKLEE
+68 LKSKSTLEE

-85 EPFIFNRKQE
+85 EPFIFSRKQE
-95 IVDKQ
+95 IVDNQ
-100 SSNLSSFFLLAND
+100 TSNLSSFFQLTNE

-120 LLNSRNLV
+120 LFNSRNLV

-142 IASSDSASLSQKV
+142 IASSDSAALSQKV

-162 SFAKDKEDWN
+162 SFAQDKEDWN
-172 KFLMPISQ
+172 IFLMPILQ
-180 GGPQYPLKEF
+180 GGPQFSLKEF
-190 QKDILQICRNR
+190 QEDILQICRNR
-201 WAIGILDINESIIV
+201 WAIGILDIKESIII
-215 SNQLAVDNGDIPTL
+215 SDQLAIDNGDIPTL
-229 YSLNELDDL
+229 YNLSELNDL
-238 NEAWTEAR
+238 NEAWTEAK
-246 KEITSIYNDE
+246 KEITSIYGAE

-268 IEFMIPNLIYDKET
+268 IEFMIPNLVYDKET

-312 RINEEDFQKLES
+312 RITEEDLQKLQS
-324 LSVEISK
+324 LAVEISK
-331 ENRTLGLKNTFITY
+331 ENRTLGIKDSIITY
-345 MGRLFI
+345 IGRLLI

-362 LSIFRPHIFKKWQ
+362 LLIYRSHIFEKWQ
-375 MILVIALIYVFI
+375 LLLVIAFIYVFI
-387 IIIANLFVYQ
+387 IVIANIFVYQ

-448 LFMSSIAI
+448 LFMSSIAM

-470 AIFSLIGASII
+470 AIFSLMGASII
-481 VVLSHGL
+481 AVLSHGL
-488 FIGHNFSTMGVDL
+488 FMGHNVSTMGVDL
-501 AYLIVNS
+501 SYLLVSS
-508 IFCPII
+508 IFAPII

-605 ENKHD
+605 DNKHD
-610 TLTPAMSAK
+610 SLTPAMSAK

-624 VNDGLNLANDYGLP
+624 VIDGLKLAKDYGLP
-638 KIVSDFIPMHHGTSR
+638 KLVSDFIPMHHGTSR

-660 ALEAVKD
+660 ALEAAKD
-667 TDEKVDDS
+667 TNEKVDDS
-675 AFRYPGPK
+675 AYRYPGPK

-702 RSIKNPDILKID
+702 RSIKEPDILKID
-714 TMVDTVIK
+714 TMVDKVIK
-722 GRLADG
+722 GRLNDG

-748 GNTGMIPVLR
+748 GNSGMLPVLR

-767 PEDNTSP
+767 PEDDNPSDSR
-774 NNT
+774 

>member
-1 LIRKKNSQ
+1 MRKNRK
-9 SFVEKIKIFV
+9 SFLSKIKIFI
-19 GNYYKQISILI
+19 NKYFKQLSILI

-68 LKTKEKLEE
+68 LKSKSTLEE

-85 EPFIFNRKQE
+85 EPFIFSRKQE
-95 IVDKQ
+95 IVDNQ
-100 SSNLSSFFLLAND
+100 TSNLSSFFQLTNE

-120 LLNSRNLV
+120 LFNSRNLV

-142 IASSDSASLSQKV
+142 IASSDSAALSQKV

-162 SFAKDKEDWN
+162 SFAQDKEDWN
-172 KFLMPISQ
+172 IFLMPIPQ
-180 GGPQYPLKEF
+180 GGPQFSLKEF
-190 QKDILQICRNR
+190 QEDILQICRNR
-201 WAIGILDINESIIV
+201 WAIGILDIKESIII
-215 SNQLAVDNGDIPTL
+215 SDQLAIDNGDIPTL
-229 YSLNELDDL
+229 YNLSELNDL
-238 NEAWTEAR
+238 NEAWTEAK
-246 KEITSIYNDE
+246 KEITSIYGAE

-268 IEFMIPNLIYDKET
+268 IEFMIPNLVYDKET

-312 RINEEDFQKLES
+312 RITEEDLQKLQS
-324 LSVEISK
+324 LAVEISK
-331 ENRTLGLKNTFITY
+331 ENRTLGIKDSIITY
-345 MGRLFI
+345 IGRLLI

-362 LSIFRPHIFKKWQ
+362 LLIYRSHIFEKWQ
-375 MILVIALIYVFI
+375 LLLVIAFIYVFI
-387 IIIANLFVYQ
+387 IVIANIFVYQ

-448 LFMSSIAI
+448 LFMSSIAM

-470 AIFSLIGASII
+470 AIFSLMGASII
-481 VVLSHGL
+481 AVLSHGL
-488 FIGHNFSTMGVDL
+488 FMGHSVSTMGVDL
-501 AYLIVNS
+501 TYLLVSS
-508 IFCPII
+508 IFAPII

-605 ENKHD
+605 DNKHD
-610 TLTPAMSAK
+610 SLTPAMSAK

-624 VNDGLNLANDYGLP
+624 VIDGLKLAKDYGLP
-638 KIVSDFIPMHHGTSR
+638 KLVSDFIPMHHGTSR

-660 ALEAVKD
+660 ALEAAKD
-667 TDEKVDDS
+667 TNEKVDDS
-675 AFRYPGPK
+675 AYRYPGPK

-702 RSIKNPDILKID
+702 RSIKEPDILKID
-714 TMVDTVIK
+714 TMVDKVIK
-722 GRLADG
+722 GRLNDG

-748 GNTGMIPVLR
+748 GNSGMLPVLR

-767 PEDNTSP
+767 PEDDNPSDST
-774 NNT
+774 

>member
-1 LIRKKNSQ
+1 MRKNRK
-9 SFVEKIKIFV
+9 SFLSKIKIFI
-19 GNYYKQISILI
+19 NKYFKQLSILI

-68 LKTKEKLEE
+68 LKSKSTLEE

-85 EPFIFNRKQE
+85 EPFIFSRKQE
-95 IVDKQ
+95 IVDNQ
-100 SSNLSSFFLLAND
+100 TSNLSSFFQLTNE

-120 LLNSRNLV
+120 LFNSRNLV

-142 IASSDSASLSQKV
+142 IASSDSAALSQKV

-162 SFAKDKEDWN
+162 SFAQDKEDWN
-172 KFLMPISQ
+172 IFLMPILQ
-180 GGPQYPLKEF
+180 GGPQFSLKEF
-190 QKDILQICRNR
+190 QEDILQICRNR
-201 WAIGILDINESIIV
+201 WAIGILDIKESIII
-215 SNQLAVDNGDIPTL
+215 SDQLAIDNGDIPTL
-229 YSLNELDDL
+229 YNLSELNDL
-238 NEAWTEAR
+238 NEAWTEAK
-246 KEITSIYNDE
+246 KEITSVYGAE

-268 IEFMIPNLIYDKET
+268 IEFMIPNLVYDKET

-312 RINEEDFQKLES
+312 RITEEDLQKLQS
-324 LSVEISK
+324 LAVEISK
-331 ENRTLGLKNTFITY
+331 ENRTLGIKDSIITY
-345 MGRLFI
+345 IGRLLI

-362 LSIFRPHIFKKWQ
+362 LLIYRSHIFEKWQ
-375 MILVIALIYVFI
+375 LLLVIAFIYVFI
-387 IIIANLFVYQ
+387 IVIANIFVYQ

-448 LFMSSIAI
+448 LFMSSIAM

-470 AIFSLIGASII
+470 AIFSLMGASII
-481 VVLSHGL
+481 AVLSHGL
-488 FIGHNFSTMGVDL
+488 FMGHNVSTMGVDL
-501 AYLIVNS
+501 SYLLVSS
-508 IFCPII
+508 IFAPII

-605 ENKHD
+605 DNKHD
-610 TLTPAMSAK
+610 SLTPAMSAK

-624 VNDGLNLANDYGLP
+624 VIDGLKLAKDYGLP
-638 KIVSDFIPMHHGTSR
+638 RLVSDFIPMHHGTSR

-660 ALEAVKD
+660 ALEAAKD
-667 TDEKVDDS
+667 TNEKVDDS
-675 AFRYPGPK
+675 AYRYPGPK

-702 RSIKNPDILKID
+702 RSIKEPDILKID
-714 TMVDTVIK
+714 TMVDKVIK
-722 GRLADG
+722 GRLNDG

-748 GNTGMIPVLR
+748 GNSGMLPVLR

-767 PEDNTSP
+767 PEDDNPSDSR
-774 NNT
+774 

>member
-1 LIRKKNSQ
+1 MRKNRK
-9 SFVEKIKIFV
+9 SFLSKIKIFI
-19 GNYYKQISILI
+19 NKYFKQLSILI

-68 LKTKEKLEE
+68 LKSKSLLEE
-77 DLNNALKA
+77 DLNDALKA
-85 EPFIFNRKQE
+85 EPFIFSRKQE
-95 IVDKQ
+95 IVDNQ
-100 SSNLSSFFLLAND
+100 TSNLSSFFQLTNE

-120 LLNSRNLV
+120 LFNSRNLV

-142 IASSDSASLSQKV
+142 IASSDSAALSQKV

-162 SFAKDKEDWN
+162 SFAQDKEDWN
-172 KFLMPISQ
+172 IFLMPIPQ
-180 GGPQYPLKEF
+180 GGPQFSLKEF
-190 QKDILQICRNR
+190 QEDILQICRNR
-201 WAIGILDINESIIV
+201 WAIGILDIKESIII
-215 SNQLAVDNGDIPTL
+215 SDQLAIDNGDIPTL
-229 YSLNELDDL
+229 YNLSELNDL
-238 NEAWTEAR
+238 NEAWTEAK
-246 KEITSIYNDE
+246 KEITSIYGDE

-268 IEFMIPNLIYDKET
+268 IEFMIPNLVYDKET

-312 RINEEDFQKLES
+312 RITEEDLQKLQS
-324 LSVEISK
+324 LAVEISK
-331 ENRTLGLKNTFITY
+331 ENRTLGIKDSIITY
-345 MGRLFI
+345 IGRLLI

-362 LSIFRPHIFKKWQ
+362 LLIYRSHIFEKWQ
-375 MILVIALIYVFI
+375 LLLVIAFIYVFI
-387 IIIANLFVYQ
+387 IVIANIFVYQ

-448 LFMSSIAI
+448 LFMSSIAM

-470 AIFSLIGASII
+470 AIFSLMGASII
-481 VVLSHGL
+481 AVLSHGL
-488 FIGHNFSTMGVDL
+488 FMGHSVSTMGVDL
-501 AYLIVNS
+501 TYLLVNS
-508 IFCPII
+508 IFAPII

-605 ENKHD
+605 DNKHD
-610 TLTPAMSAK
+610 SLTPAMSAK

-624 VNDGLNLANDYGLP
+624 VIDGLKLAKDYGLP
-638 KIVSDFIPMHHGTSR
+638 KLVSDFIPMHHGTSR

-660 ALEAVKD
+660 ALEAAKD
-667 TDEKVDDS
+667 TNEKVDDS
-675 AFRYPGPK
+675 AYRYPGPK

-702 RSIKNPDILKID
+702 RSIKEPDILKID
-714 TMVDTVIK
+714 TMVDKVIK
-722 GRLADG
+722 GRLNDG

-748 GNTGMIPVLR
+748 GNSGMLPVLR

-767 PEDNTSP
+767 PEDDNPSDSR
-774 NNT
+774 